1 MEQPGMLP
9 SGDFPV
15 RGCRGQIRAYIKRG
29 RRNTHVPDLVFPR
42 RAAGQSGKHTPH
54 YGKEENAPLK
64 TRYKILALVLALL
77 CLLSFPCPA
86 VLAAE
91 PEGNEPAEE
100 AESSAEE
107 VPEEEAAEEPEQTAP
122 TVPLAKAPMLKA
134 AAATAL
140 ITFDYVYDSAGQYVY
155 YQHPFYYNGGPTGG
169 YGDMRLNDFANGQE
183 AYCIEPGIMLAHGDV
198 LRSDVIDIWNSFSYE
213 QQNAIKLALLCG
225 RAGNS
230 SNLPGTPSC
239 QQTATQMLIWEFIT
253 GARQPSPPYARGND
267 EIYTCLVSN
276 GQNAEIGQIYDTILS
291 YMLSYMTLPSFMTAV
306 SASAPQEELSYDGTT
321 YSITLTDTN
330 SVIGNYSF
338 SASDAV
344 VSVEVSGNQLILR
357 SASPIS
363 APVTVVATR
372 NSAYTAASTFTPYGS
387 TTRQDI
393 VVGVEA
399 VGGMTGYLTLKANHK
414 EFRITVTKEDSLT
427 GMAQGDGTLAGAVY
441 GLYHSDTLIETCT
454 TDANGQFTTGYYEA
468 GEGWTIREIAPSP
481 GYLLDTTVYPVP
493 ATADQL
499 PTIKNDLTLTVK
511 ENPILGQFSI
521 SKLAVNSAAG
531 TEAPE
536 TGATFEVF
544 PKSAGSYD
552 AAAESERDILTC
564 GENGTAQS
572 KLLPYGVYIV
582 RQLSGWKGYALD
594 ATLHEVNISSDG
606 ETVSIQLRNEIFKG
620 SLTIRKV
627 DKDTEQA
634 LLGARFRL
642 LDNAGNPFAEGTT
655 DESGVLTFDNLPFG
669 DYYLEELEAPNGYK
683 IDRTP
688 YVFSVTA
695 DGQKIEIRRENTRIP
710 GSVTVAKTDSSG
722 NPIPGAAF
730 RLEYSEDGE
739 AWTPVFHA
747 DVPAKEIGGCTSE
760 GLSDGM
766 LITGADG
773 IAVFGGLRAD
783 KNVHYRITENAT
795 VNGYVLLT
803 EPVEIGTLPRENE
816 ESPIYDVSVTV
827 NNSPTYLLPMT
838 GGAGLWPVLSA
849 GFAAACMG
857 LFLIIISKNK
867 RRDCMQ

>member
-1 MEQPGMLP
+1 MEQPGTLP

-15 RGCRGQIRAYIKRG
+15 RGCRGQIRAYIKKG
-29 RRNTHVPDLVFPR
+29 RRDTHVPNLVFSR
-42 RAAGQSGKHTPH
+42 STAGQSGRHTPH
-54 YGKEENAPLK
+54 YGKEENTPLK
-64 TRYKILALVLALL
+64 TRYKILALILALL

-91 PEGNEPAEE
+91 PENGGLP
-100 AESSAEE
+100 
-107 VPEEEAAEEPEQTAP
+107 EAAEASEEAQEEEPAKEPEQTI
-122 TVPLAKAPMLKA
+122 PLSKAPMLKA

-198 LRSDVIDIWNSFSYE
+198 LRSDVIDVWNSFSYE

-230 SNLPGTPSC
+230 SHLPGTPSC
-239 QQTATQMLIWEFIT
+239 QQTATQMLIWEFVT
-253 GARQPSPPYARGND
+253 GARQPSPPYTRGND

-291 YMLSYMTLPSFMTAV
+291 YMLSYMTLPSFMSAV
-306 SASAPQEELSYDGTT
+306 STTAPQEELPYDGST
-321 YSITLTDTN
+321 YSLTLTDTN
-330 SVIGNYSF
+330 NVIGNYSF
-338 SASDAV
+338 SASDTA

-357 SASPIS
+357 SVSPLS
-363 APVTVVATR
+363 APVTVVAIR

-399 VGGMTGYLTLKANHK
+399 VGGMTGYLTLKANRK
-414 EFRITVTKEDSLT
+414 EFRVAVTKEDGIT
-427 GMAQGDGTLAGAVY
+427 GTAQGDGTLTGAVY

-468 GEGWTIREIAPSP
+468 GDGWTFREIVPSP
-481 GYLLDTTVYPVP
+481 GYLLDTTVYPIP
-493 ATADQL
+493 AAADQL
-499 PTIKNDLTLTVK
+499 PSIKNDLSLTVK
-511 ENPILGQFSI
+511 ETPILGRLSI

-536 TGATFEVF
+536 TGASFEVF
-544 PKSAGSYD
+544 LKAAGSYD
-552 AAAESERDILTC
+552 AAAEAERDILTC
-564 GENGTAQS
+564 GEDGTAQS
-572 KLLPYGVYIV
+572 KLLPYGVYLV
-582 RQLSGWKGYALD
+582 RQLSGWEGYVLD
-594 ATLHEVNISSDG
+594 TTLHEMNITSDG

-620 SLTIRKV
+620 SLTIQKV
-627 DKDTEQA
+627 DKDSGQA
-634 LLGARFRL
+634 LPGARFRL
-642 LDNAGNPFAEGTT
+642 LDSAGSPFAEGTT
-655 DESGVLTFDNLPFG
+655 DENGILVFENIPFG
-669 DYYLEELEAPNGYK
+669 DYYLEELEAPDGYK
-683 IDRTP
+683 VDTTP

-739 AWTPVFHA
+739 TWTPVFHS
-747 DVPAKEIGGCTSE
+747 DTPAKEIGGCTSD
-760 GLSDGM
+760 GLSDGT
-766 LITGADG
+766 LITGVEG
-773 IAVFGGLRAD
+773 RAVFDGLRAGEG
-783 KNVHYRITENAT
+783 VFYRVTEIAT
-795 VNGYVLLT
+795 VNGYMLLT
-803 EPVEIGTLPRENE
+803 EPVEIGTLPRESE
-816 ESPIYDVSVTV
+816 ESTIYDVSVTV
-827 NNSPTYLLPMT
+827 SNAPTYLLPMT
-838 GGAGLWPVLSA
+838 GGTGLWPVLSA

-857 LFLIIISKNK
+857 LFLIAISKNK

>member
-1 MEQPGMLP
+1 MEQHGTLP

-15 RGCRGQIRAYIKRG
+15 RGCRGQIRAYIESE
-29 RRNTHVPDLVFPR
+29 RRNANVPDLVFPR
-42 RAAGQSGKHTPH
+42 SAAGQVSEHTQH
-54 YGKEENAPLK
+54 YGKEENTPLK
-64 TRYKILALVLALL
+64 TRYKILALILALL

-91 PEGNEPAEE
+91 LEGD
-100 AESSAEE
+100 ES
-107 VPEEEAAEEPEQTAP
+107 VEEAAPSAEDVQEEEGAEQPEQTI
-122 TVPLAKAPMLKA
+122 PLAKAPMLKA

-169 YGDMRLNDFANGQE
+169 NGDMRLNDFANGQE

-198 LRSDVIDIWNSFSYE
+198 LRSDVIDVWNSFSYE

-230 SNLPGTPSC
+230 SHLPGTPSC
-239 QQTATQMLIWEFIT
+239 QQTATQMLIWEFVT
-253 GARQPSPPYARGND
+253 GARQPSPPYARAND

-276 GQNAEIGQIYDTILS
+276 GQNAEIGQIYDAILS
-291 YMLSYMTLPSFMTAV
+291 YMLSYMTLPGFMTAV
-306 SASAPQEELSYDGTT
+306 STSAPQEELSYDGST
-321 YSITLTDTN
+321 YTLALTDTN
-330 SVIGNYSF
+330 NVIGNYSF
-338 SASDAV
+338 SASDTAV
-344 VSVEVSGNQLILR
+344 SAEVSGNRLILR
-357 SASPIS
+357 SASPLS

-399 VGGMTGYLTLKANHK
+399 VGGMTGYLTLKANRK
-414 EFRITVTKEDSLT
+414 EFRISVTKEDGIT
-427 GMAQGDGTLAGAVY
+427 GTAQGDGTLAGAVY
-441 GLYHSDTLIETCT
+441 GLYHGDTLIETCT

-468 GEGWTIREIAPSP
+468 GGGWTIREISPSP
-481 GYLLDTTVYPVP
+481 GYLLDTTVYSAP
-493 ATADQL
+493 AAADQL
-499 PTIKNDLTLTVK
+499 PSIKNDLPLTMK
-511 ENPILGQFSI
+511 ETPILGRLSI
-521 SKLAVNSAAG
+521 SKLAVNSTAG
-531 TEAPE
+531 TEVPE
-536 TGATFEVF
+536 TGASFEVF
-544 PKSAGSYD
+544 LKSAGSYE
-552 AAAESERDILTC
+552 AAAESERAILTC

-606 ETVSIQLRNEIFKG
+606 EIVTMSLRNEIFKG
-620 SLTIRKV
+620 LLTIQKV
-627 DKDTEQA
+627 DKDSGQA
-634 LLGARFRL
+634 LPGARFRL
-642 LDNAGNPFAEGTT
+642 LDSAGNPFAEGTT
-655 DESGVLTFDNLPFG
+655 DESGILVFENIPFG
-669 DYYLEELEAPNGYK
+669 DYYLEELEAPDGYK

-722 NPIPGAAF
+722 APIPGAAF
-730 RLEYSEDGE
+730 LLEYSEDGE
-739 AWTPVFHA
+739 IWTPVLHT
-747 DVPAKEIGGCTSE
+747 DVPAKEVGGCTSD
-760 GLSDGM
+760 GLSDGT

-773 IAVFGGLRAD
+773 IAIFNGLRAG
-783 KNVHYRITENAT
+783 NGILYRVTEIAT

-803 EPVEIGTLPRENE
+803 EPVELGALPRESE
-816 ESPIYDVSVTV
+816 ESTIYDVSVTV
-827 NNSPTYLLPMT
+827 SNAPTYLLPMT
-838 GGAGLWPVLSA
+838 GGTGLWPVLSA

-857 LFLIIISKNK
+857 LFLISVSKNK

>member
-1 MEQPGMLP
+1 MEQRGMLP

-15 RGCRGQIRAYIKRG
+15 RGCRGQIRAYIESE
-29 RRNTHVPDLVFPR
+29 RRNANVPDLVFPR
-42 RAAGQSGKHTPH
+42 SAAGRIYEHAPH
-54 YGKEENAPLK
+54 YGKEENTPLK
-64 TRYKILALVLALL
+64 TRYKILSLVLALL

-91 PEGNEPAEE
+91 PEDGELPETTEASEEAQEEEPAK
-100 AESSAEE
+100 
-107 VPEEEAAEEPEQTAP
+107 EPEQTI
-122 TVPLAKAPMLKA
+122 PLAKAPMLKA

-198 LRSDVIDIWNSFSYE
+198 LRSDVIDVWNSFSYE

-230 SNLPGTPSC
+230 SHLPGTPSC
-239 QQTATQMLIWEFIT
+239 QQTATQMLIWEFVT
-253 GARQPSPPYARGND
+253 GARQPSPPYTRGND

-306 SASAPQEELSYDGTT
+306 STTAPQEELPYDGST
-321 YSITLTDTN
+321 YSLTLTDTN
-330 SVIGNYSF
+330 NVIGNYSF
-338 SASDAV
+338 SASDTA

-357 SASPIS
+357 SVSPLS
-363 APVTVVATR
+363 APVTVVAIR

-387 TTRQDI
+387 TSRQDI

-399 VGGMTGYLTLKANHK
+399 IGGMTGYLTLKANRK
-414 EFRITVTKEDSLT
+414 EFRITATKEDGIT
-427 GMAQGDGTLAGAVY
+427 GTAQGDGTLTGAVY
-441 GLYHSDTLIETCT
+441 GLYHGDTLIETCT

-468 GEGWTIREIAPSP
+468 GDGWTIREIAPSP
-481 GYLLDTTVYPVP
+481 GYLLDTAVYPVP
-493 ATADQL
+493 TAADQL
-499 PTIKNDLTLTVK
+499 PSIKNDLTLTVK
-511 ENPILGQFSI
+511 ETPILGRLSI
-521 SKLAVNSAAG
+521 SKLAVNSTAG

-536 TGATFEVF
+536 ARASFEVF
-544 PKSAGSYD
+544 LKSAGSYG
-552 AAAESERDILTC
+552 AAAETERDILTC

-582 RQLSGWKGYALD
+582 RQMSGWEGYVLD
-594 ATLHEVNISSDG
+594 TTLHEVSISSDG
-606 ETVSIQLRNEIFKG
+606 ETVSLQLRNEIFKG
-620 SLTIRKV
+620 LLTIQKM
-627 DKDTEQA
+627 DKNTGQA
-634 LLGARFRL
+634 LPGARFRL
-642 LDNAGNPFAEGTT
+642 LDSTGNPFAEGMT
-655 DESGVLTFDNLPFG
+655 DANGILVFENIPFG
-669 DYYLEELEAPNGYK
+669 DYYLEELEAPDGYK
-683 IDRTP
+683 ADTTP

-739 AWTPVFHA
+739 IWAPVFHS
-747 DVPAKEIGGCTSE
+747 DVPAMEIGGCTSE

-766 LITGADG
+766 LITGAEG
-773 IAVFGGLRAD
+773 RAVFEGLRAD
-783 KNVHYRITENAT
+783 KNVRYRITEIAT

-803 EPVEIGTLPRENE
+803 EPVEIGTLPRESE
-816 ESPIYDVSVTV
+816 ESTIYDVSVTV
-827 NNSPTYLLPMT
+827 SNSPTYLLPMT
-838 GGAGLWPVLSA
+838 GGTGLRPALSV

-857 LFLIIISKNK
+857 LFLISISKTK

>member
-1 MEQPGMLP
+1 MEQPGTLP

-29 RRNTHVPDLVFPR
+29 RRDTHVPDLVFPR
-42 RAAGQSGKHTPH
+42 CAAGQVSEHTPH
-54 YGKEENAPLK
+54 YGKEENTPLK

-91 PEGNEPAEE
+91 PEGDE
-100 AESSAEE
+100 A
-107 VPEEEAAEEPEQTAP
+107 VEEAAPSAEDVQEDEGAEQPEL

-198 LRSDVIDIWNSFSYE
+198 LRSDVIDVWNSFSYE

-239 QQTATQMLIWEFIT
+239 QQTATQMLIWEFVT
-253 GARQPSPPYARGND
+253 GARQPSPPYTRGND

-306 SASAPQEELSYDGTT
+306 STTAPQEELFYDGTT
-321 YSITLTDTN
+321 YSLALTDTN
-330 SVIGNYSF
+330 NVIGNYSF
-338 SASDAV
+338 AASDTV
-344 VSVEVSGNQLILR
+344 VSTEVSGNQLILR
-357 SASPIS
+357 SASPLS
-363 APVTVVATR
+363 ASVTVVATR

-399 VGGMTGYLTLKANHK
+399 VGGMTGYLTLKANRK
-414 EFRITVTKEDSLT
+414 EFRVAVAKEDGIT
-427 GMAQGDGTLAGAVY
+427 GTAQGDGTLAGAVY
-441 GLYHSDTLIETCT
+441 GLYNGDTLIETCA

-468 GEGWTIREIAPSP
+468 GDDWTIREIAPSP
-481 GYLLDTTVYPVP
+481 GYLLDTTVYPIP
-493 ATADQL
+493 AAAEQL
-499 PTIKNDLTLTVK
+499 PSIKNDLPLTVK
-511 ENPILGQFSI
+511 ETPIFGRLSI
-521 SKLAVNSAAG
+521 SKLAVNSTAG

-536 TGATFEVF
+536 AGACFEVF
-544 PKSAGSYD
+544 LKSAGSYD
-552 AAAESERDILTC
+552 AAAETERDILTC
-564 GENGTAQS
+564 GDNGIALS
-572 KLLPYGVYIV
+572 KMLPYGVYIV
-582 RQLSGWKGYALD
+582 RQLSGWEGYILD
-594 ATLHEVNISSDG
+594 TTLYEVNITSDG

-620 SLTIRKV
+620 SLSIQKV
-627 DKDTEQA
+627 DKDSGQA
-634 LLGARFRL
+634 LPGARFRL
-642 LDNAGNPFAEGTT
+642 LDSSGNPFAEGTT
-655 DESGVLTFDNLPFG
+655 DANGILIFENIPFG
-669 DYYLEELEAPNGYK
+669 DYYLEELEAPDGYK
-683 IDRTP
+683 ADTTP

-695 DGQKIEIRRENTRIP
+695 DGQKIEVRRENTRIP
-710 GSVTVAKTDSSG
+710 GSVTVAKADSSG

-739 AWTPVFHA
+739 TWTPVFHA
-747 DVPAKEIGGCTSE
+747 DIPAKEVGGCTSN
-760 GLSDGM
+760 GLSDGT
-766 LITGADG
+766 LITGTEG
-773 IAVFGGLRAD
+773 RAVFEGLRAD
-783 KNVHYRITENAT
+783 KNVRYRITEIST
-795 VNGYVLLT
+795 VNGYILLT

-816 ESPIYDVSVTV
+816 ESTIYDVSVTV
-827 NNSPTYLLPMT
+827 SNSLTYLLPMT
-838 GGAGLWPVLSA
+838 GGTGLWPVLSA
-849 GFAAACMG
+849 SLAAACMG
-857 LFLIIISKNK
+857 LFLIAISKNK

>member
-1 MEQPGMLP
+1 MEQPGTLP

-42 RAAGQSGKHTPH
+42 SAAGQVSEHTQH
-54 YGKEENAPLK
+54 YGKEENTPLK
-64 TRYKILALVLALL
+64 TRYKILALILALL

-91 PEGNEPAEE
+91 PEGD
-100 AESSAEE
+100 ES
-107 VPEEEAAEEPEQTAP
+107 VEEAAPSAEDVQEEEGAEQPEQTI
-122 TVPLAKAPMLKA
+122 PLAKAPMLKA

-198 LRSDVIDIWNSFSYE
+198 LRSDVIDVWNSFSYE

-230 SNLPGTPSC
+230 TNLPGTPSC
-239 QQTATQMLIWEFIT
+239 QQTATQMLIWEFVT
-253 GARQPSPPYARGND
+253 GARQPSPPYTRGND

-306 SASAPQEELSYDGTT
+306 SSSAPQEELSYDGTT

-330 SVIGNYSF
+330 NVIENYSF
-338 SASDAV
+338 SASDTV
-344 VSVEVSGNQLILR
+344 VSVAVSGNQLILR
-357 SASPIS
+357 SASPLS

-399 VGGMTGYLTLKANHK
+399 VGGMTGYLTLKANRK
-414 EFRITVTKEDSLT
+414 EFRITVTKEDGIT
-427 GMAQGDGTLAGAVY
+427 ETAQGDGTLAGAVY

-481 GYLLDTTVYPVP
+481 GYLLDTTVYPIP
-493 ATADQL
+493 AATDQL
-499 PTIKNDLTLTVK
+499 PSIKNDLTLTVK
-511 ENPILGQFSI
+511 ETPILGRFSI

-552 AAAESERDILTC
+552 AAAETERDILTC
-564 GENGTAQS
+564 GEDGTAQS

-582 RQLSGWKGYALD
+582 RQLSGWEGYALD
-594 ATLHEVNISSDG
+594 TTRHEVNISSDG

-627 DKDTEQA
+627 DMDTEQA

-642 LDNAGNPFAEGTT
+642 LDSTGNPFAEGMT
-655 DESGVLTFDNLPFG
+655 DANGILLFEDIPFG
-669 DYYLEELEAPNGYK
+669 DYYLEELEAPDGYK
-683 IDRTP
+683 ADTTP

-710 GSVTVAKTDSSG
+710 GSVTVAKTDSGG

-739 AWTPVFHA
+739 IWTPVFHA

-760 GLSDGM
+760 SLSDGM
-766 LITGADG
+766 LITGDDG

-827 NNSPTYLLPMT
+827 SNSPTYLLPMT
-838 GGAGLWPVLSA
+838 GGTGLWPVLSA

>member
-1 MEQPGMLP
+1 MEQRGTLP

-29 RRNTHVPDLVFPR
+29 RRDTYVPNLVFPR
-42 RAAGQSGKHTPH
+42 RAAGRIREHTPH
-54 YGKEENAPLK
+54 YGKEENTPLK

-91 PEGNEPAEE
+91 PEGD
-100 AESSAEE
+100 ES
-107 VPEEEAAEEPEQTAP
+107 VEEAAPSAEDVQEEEGAEQPEQTI
-122 TVPLAKAPMLKA
+122 PLAKAPMLKA

-198 LRSDVIDIWNSFSYE
+198 LRSDVIDVWNSFSYE

-230 SNLPGTPSC
+230 SHLPGTPSC
-239 QQTATQMLIWEFIT
+239 QQTATQMLIWEFVT
-253 GARQPSPPYARGND
+253 GARQPSPPYTRGND

-306 SASAPQEELSYDGTT
+306 STTAPQEELPYDGST
-321 YSITLTDTN
+321 YSLTLTDTN
-330 SVIGNYSF
+330 NVIGNYSF
-338 SASDAV
+338 SASDTA

-357 SASPIS
+357 SASPLS

-414 EFRITVTKEDSLT
+414 EFRITVTKEDGLT
-427 GMAQGDGTLAGAVY
+427 GTAQGDGTLAGAVY
-441 GLYHSDTLIETCT
+441 GLYHGDTLIETCT

-544 PKSAGSYD
+544 PKSVGSYK

-572 KLLPYGVYIV
+572 KLLPYGVYII
-582 RQLSGWKGYALD
+582 RQLSGWEGYVLD
-594 ATLHEVNISSDG
+594 TTLHEVNITSDG
-606 ETVSIQLRNEIFKG
+606 ETVSLSIRNEIYKG
-620 SLTIRKV
+620 SLTIQKV
-627 DKDTEQA
+627 DKDSGQA
-634 LLGARFRL
+634 LPDARFRL
-642 LDNAGNPFAEGTT
+642 LDSTGNPFAEGMT
-655 DESGVLTFDNLPFG
+655 DANGILLFENIPFG
-669 DYYLEELEAPNGYK
+669 DYYLEELEAPDGYK
-683 IDRTP
+683 ADTTP

-739 AWTPVFHA
+739 TWMPVFYS
-747 DVPAKEIGGCTSE
+747 DIPAKEVGGCTSE
-760 GLSDGM
+760 SLSDGM
-766 LITGADG
+766 LITGDDG
-773 IAVFGGLRAD
+773 IAVFGGLRAGD
-783 KNVHYRITENAT
+783 GILYRVTEIAT

-803 EPVEIGTLPRENE
+803 EPVELGTLPRESE
-816 ESPIYDVSVTV
+816 ESTIYNVSVTIS
-827 NNSPTYLLPMT
+827 NSPTYLLPMT
-838 GGAGLWPVLSA
+838 GGTGLWPVLSA

>member
-1 MEQPGMLP
+1 MEQHGTLP

-42 RAAGQSGKHTPH
+42 SAAGRIYEHAPH
-54 YGKEENAPLK
+54 YGKEENTPLK
-64 TRYKILALVLALL
+64 TRYKILALILALL

-91 PEGNEPAEE
+91 PEGD
-100 AESSAEE
+100 ES
-107 VPEEEAAEEPEQTAP
+107 VEEAAPSAEDVQEEEGAEQPEL
-122 TVPLAKAPMLKA
+122 TVPLTKAPMLKA

-198 LRSDVIDIWNSFSYE
+198 LRSDVIDVWNSFSYE

-230 SNLPGTPSC
+230 SHLPGTPSC
-239 QQTATQMLIWEFIT
+239 QQTATQMLIWEFVT
-253 GARQPSPPYARGND
+253 RARQPSPPYTRGND

-306 SASAPQEELSYDGTT
+306 STTAPQEELPYDGST
-321 YSITLTDTN
+321 YSLTLTDTN
-330 SVIGNYSF
+330 NVIGNYSF
-338 SASDAV
+338 SASDTA

-357 SASPIS
+357 SASPLS

-399 VGGMTGYLTLKANHK
+399 VGGMMGYLTLKANRK
-414 EFRITVTKEDSLT
+414 EFRIAVTKEDSLT

-441 GLYHSDTLIETCT
+441 GLYHGDTLIETCT

-481 GYLLDTTVYPVP
+481 GYLLDMTVYPIP
-493 ATADQL
+493 AATDQL
-499 PTIKNDLTLTVK
+499 LSIKNDLTLTVK
-511 ENPILGQFSI
+511 ETPIFGRLSI

-531 TEAPE
+531 AKAPE
-536 TGATFEVF
+536 AGASFEVF
-544 PKSAGSYD
+544 LKSAGSYE

-594 ATLHEVNISSDG
+594 ATLHEVNITSDG
-606 ETVSIQLRNEIFKG
+606 ETVSLSIRNEIYKG
-620 SLTIRKV
+620 SLTIQKV
-627 DKDTEQA
+627 DKDSGQA
-634 LLGARFRL
+634 LPDARFRL
-642 LDNAGNPFAEGTT
+642 LDSTGNPFAEGMT
-655 DESGVLTFDNLPFG
+655 DANGILLFENIPFG
-669 DYYLEELEAPNGYK
+669 DYYLEELEAPDGYK
-683 IDRTP
+683 ADTTP

-739 AWTPVFHA
+739 SWTPVFHTE
-747 DVPAKEIGGCTSE
+747 VPAKDVGGCTSE

-766 LITGADG
+766 LITGSKG
-773 IAVFGGLRAD
+773 IAVFDGLRAD

-803 EPVEIGTLPRENE
+803 EPVELGTLPHENE
-816 ESPIYDVSVTV
+816 DNPIYDVSVTV

-857 LFLIIISKNK
+857 LFLIIVSKNK

>member
-1 MEQPGMLP
+1 MEQRGTLP

-29 RRNTHVPDLVFPR
+29 RRDTYVPNLVFPR
-42 RAAGQSGKHTPH
+42 RAAGRIREHTPH
-54 YGKEENAPLK
+54 YGKEENTPLK

-91 PEGNEPAEE
+91 PEGD
-100 AESSAEE
+100 ES
-107 VPEEEAAEEPEQTAP
+107 VEEAAPSAEDVQEEEGAEQPEQTI
-122 TVPLAKAPMLKA
+122 PLAKAPMLKA

-155 YQHPFYYNGGPTGG
+155 YQHPFYYNGGQTGG

-198 LRSDVIDIWNSFSYE
+198 LRSDVIDVWNSFSYE

-230 SNLPGTPSC
+230 SHLPGTPSC
-239 QQTATQMLIWEFIT
+239 QQTATQMLIWEFVT
-253 GARQPSPPYARGND
+253 GARQPSPPYTRGND

-306 SASAPQEELSYDGTT
+306 STTAPQEELPYDGST
-321 YSITLTDTN
+321 YSLTLTDTN
-330 SVIGNYSF
+330 NVIGNYSF
-338 SASDAV
+338 SASDTA

-357 SASPIS
+357 SASPLS

-414 EFRITVTKEDSLT
+414 EFRITVTKEDGLT
-427 GMAQGDGTLAGAVY
+427 GTAQGDGTLAGAVY
-441 GLYHSDTLIETCT
+441 GLYHGDTLIETCT

-544 PKSAGSYD
+544 PKSVGSYE

-572 KLLPYGVYIV
+572 KLLPYGVYII
-582 RQLSGWKGYALD
+582 RQLSGWEGYVLD
-594 ATLHEVNISSDG
+594 TTLHEVNITSDG
-606 ETVSIQLRNEIFKG
+606 ETVSLSIRNEIYKG
-620 SLTIRKV
+620 SLTIQKV
-627 DKDTEQA
+627 DKDSGQA
-634 LLGARFRL
+634 LPDARFRL
-642 LDNAGNPFAEGTT
+642 LDSTGNPFAEGMT
-655 DESGVLTFDNLPFG
+655 DANGILLFENIPFG
-669 DYYLEELEAPNGYK
+669 DYYLEELEAPDGYK
-683 IDRTP
+683 ADTTP

-739 AWTPVFHA
+739 TWMPVFYS
-747 DVPAKEIGGCTSE
+747 DIPAKEVGGCTSE
-760 GLSDGM
+760 SLSDGM
-766 LITGADG
+766 LITGDDG
-773 IAVFGGLRAD
+773 IAVFGGLRAGD
-783 KNVHYRITENAT
+783 GILYRVTEIAT

-803 EPVEIGTLPRENE
+803 EPVELGTLPRESE
-816 ESPIYDVSVTV
+816 ESTIYNVSVTIS
-827 NNSPTYLLPMT
+827 NSPTYLLPMT
-838 GGAGLWPVLSA
+838 GGTGLWPVLSA

>member
-1 MEQPGMLP
+1 MEQHGTLP
-9 SGDFPV
+9 SADFPV

-42 RAAGQSGKHTPH
+42 SAAGRIREHTPH
-54 YGKEENAPLK
+54 YGKEENTPLK

-91 PEGNEPAEE
+91 PEGD
-100 AESSAEE
+100 ES
-107 VPEEEAAEEPEQTAP
+107 VEEAAPSAEDVQEEEGAEQPEL
-122 TVPLAKAPMLKA
+122 TVPLTKAPMLKA

-198 LRSDVIDIWNSFSYE
+198 LRSDVIDVWNSFSYE

-230 SNLPGTPSC
+230 TNLPGTPSC
-239 QQTATQMLIWEFIT
+239 QQTATQMLIWEFVT
-253 GARQPSPPYARGND
+253 GARQPSPPYTRGND

-306 SASAPQEELSYDGTT
+306 STTAPQEELPYDGST
-321 YSITLTDTN
+321 YSLTLTDTN
-330 SVIGNYSF
+330 NVIGNYSF
-338 SASDAV
+338 SASDTA

-357 SASPIS
+357 SVSPLS
-363 APVTVVATR
+363 APVSVVAIR

-399 VGGMTGYLTLKANHK
+399 IGGMTGYLTLKANRK
-414 EFRITVTKEDSLT
+414 EFRITVTKEDGIT
-427 GMAQGDGTLAGAVY
+427 GTAQGDGTLTGAVY
-441 GLYHSDTLIETCT
+441 GLYHGDTLIETCT

-481 GYLLDTTVYPVP
+481 GYLLDMTVYPVP

-511 ENPILGQFSI
+511 ENPILGRFSI

-552 AAAESERDILTC
+552 AAAETERDILTC
-564 GENGTAQS
+564 GEDGTAQS

-582 RQLSGWKGYALD
+582 RQLSGWEGYALD
-594 ATLHEVNISSDG
+594 TTRHEVNISSDG

-627 DKDTEQA
+627 DMDTEQA

-669 DYYLEELEAPNGYK
+669 DYYLEELEAPDGYK
-683 IDRTP
+683 ADTTP

-710 GSVTVAKTDSSG
+710 GSMTVAKTDSSG
-722 NPIPGAAF
+722 APIPGAAF

-739 AWTPVFHA
+739 TWMPVFHA
-747 DVPAKEIGGCTSE
+747 DGPAKELGGCTSE

-766 LITGADG
+766 LITGDDG
-773 IAVFGGLRAD
+773 IAVFDGLRAGD
-783 KNVHYRITENAT
+783 GVLYRVTEIAT

-803 EPVEIGTLPRENE
+803 EPVELGTLPRESE
-816 ESPIYDVSVTV
+816 ESTIYDVSVTV
-827 NNSPTYLLPMT
+827 SNSPTYLLPMT

-849 GFAAACMG
+849 GFSAACMG
-857 LFLIIISKNK
+857 LFLISVSKNK

>member
-1 MEQPGMLP
+1 MEQPGTLP

-42 RAAGQSGKHTPH
+42 SAAGRIYEHAPH
-54 YGKEENAPLK
+54 YGKEENTPLK
-64 TRYKILALVLALL
+64 TRYKILALILALL

-91 PEGNEPAEE
+91 PEGD
-100 AESSAEE
+100 ES
-107 VPEEEAAEEPEQTAP
+107 VEEAAPSAEDVQEEEGAEQPEL
-122 TVPLAKAPMLKA
+122 TVPLTKAPMLKA
-134 AAATAL
+134 AAAMAL

-198 LRSDVIDIWNSFSYE
+198 LRSDVIDVWNSFSYE

-230 SNLPGTPSC
+230 TNLPGTPSC
-239 QQTATQMLIWEFIT
+239 QQTATQMLIWEFVT
-253 GARQPSPPYARGND
+253 GARQPSPPYTRGND

-306 SASAPQEELSYDGTT
+306 SSSAPQEELSYDGTT

-330 SVIGNYSF
+330 NVIENYSF
-338 SASDAV
+338 SASDTV
-344 VSVEVSGNQLILR
+344 VSVAVSGNQLILR
-357 SASPIS
+357 SASPLS
-363 APVTVVATR
+363 APVTVVAIR

-399 VGGMTGYLTLKANHK
+399 VGGMTGYLTLKANRK
-414 EFRITVTKEDSLT
+414 KFRITVTKEDGIT
-427 GMAQGDGTLAGAVY
+427 GTAQGDGTLAGAVY

-481 GYLLDTTVYPVP
+481 GYLLDTTVYPIP
-493 ATADQL
+493 AATDQL
-499 PTIKNDLTLTVK
+499 PSIKNDLTLTVK
-511 ENPILGQFSI
+511 ETPILGRFSI

-544 PKSAGSYD
+544 PKSAGSYE

-572 KLLPYGVYIV
+572 KLLPYGVYII
-582 RQLSGWKGYALD
+582 RQLSGWEGYVLD
-594 ATLHEVNISSDG
+594 TTRHEVNISSDG

-627 DKDTEQA
+627 DMDTEQA

-642 LDNAGNPFAEGTT
+642 LDSTGNPFAEGMT
-655 DESGVLTFDNLPFG
+655 DANGILLFEDIPFG
-669 DYYLEELEAPNGYK
+669 DYYLEELEAPDGYK
-683 IDRTP
+683 ADTTP

-739 AWTPVFHA
+739 IWTPVFHA

-760 GLSDGM
+760 SLSDGM
-766 LITGADG
+766 LITGDDG

-827 NNSPTYLLPMT
+827 SNSPTYLLPMT
-838 GGAGLWPVLSA
+838 GGTGLWPVLSA
-849 GFAAACMG
+849 GFAATCMG

>member
-1 MEQPGMLP
+1 MEQHGTLP

-15 RGCRGQIRAYIKRG
+15 RGCRGQIRAYIESE
-29 RRNTHVPDLVFPR
+29 RRNANVPDLVFPR
-42 RAAGQSGKHTPH
+42 SAAGQSGRHTPH
-54 YGKEENAPLK
+54 YGKEENTPLK
-64 TRYKILALVLALL
+64 TRYKILALILALL

-91 PEGNEPAEE
+91 PEGD
-100 AESSAEE
+100 ES
-107 VPEEEAAEEPEQTAP
+107 VEEAAPSAEDVQEEEGAEQPEL
-122 TVPLAKAPMLKA
+122 TVPLTKAPMLKA

-198 LRSDVIDIWNSFSYE
+198 LRSDVIDVWNSFSYE

-230 SNLPGTPSC
+230 TNLPGTPSC
-239 QQTATQMLIWEFIT
+239 QQTATQMLIWEFVT

-291 YMLSYMTLPSFMTAV
+291 YMLSYMTLPSFMSAV
-306 SASAPQEELSYDGTT
+306 STTAPQEELPYDGST
-321 YSITLTDTN
+321 YSLTLTDTN
-330 SVIGNYSF
+330 NVIGNYSF
-338 SASDAV
+338 SASDTAV
-344 VSVEVSGNQLILR
+344 SAEVSGNRLILR
-357 SASPIS
+357 SASPLS

-399 VGGMTGYLTLKANHK
+399 VGGMTGYLTLKANRK
-414 EFRITVTKEDSLT
+414 EFRVAVTKEDGLT
-427 GMAQGDGTLAGAVY
+427 GTVQGDGTLAGAVY
-441 GLYHSDTLIETCT
+441 GLYHGDTLIETCT

-493 ATADQL
+493 AAADQL
-499 PTIKNDLTLTVK
+499 PSIKNDLSLTVK
-511 ENPILGQFSI
+511 ETPILGRLSI
-521 SKLAVNSAAG
+521 SKLAVNSTAG

-536 TGATFEVF
+536 TGASFEVF
-544 PKSAGSYD
+544 LKSAGSYE

-564 GENGTAQS
+564 GEDGTAQS
-572 KLLPYGVYIV
+572 KLLPYGVYLV
-582 RQLSGWKGYALD
+582 RQLSGWEGYILD
-594 ATLHEVNISSDG
+594 TILHEVSIASDG
-606 ETVSIQLRNEIFKG
+606 EAVSLPLRNEIFKG
-620 SLTIRKV
+620 LLTIQKV
-627 DKDTEQA
+627 DKDSGQA
-634 LLGARFRL
+634 LPGARFRL
-642 LDNAGNPFAEGTT
+642 LDSAGNPFAEGTT
-655 DESGVLTFDNLPFG
+655 DESGILVFENIPFG
-669 DYYLEELEAPNGYK
+669 DYYLEELEAPDGYK
-683 IDRTP
+683 ADTTP
-688 YVFSVTA
+688 YVFSVTT
-695 DGQKIEIRRENTRIP
+695 DGQRIEVRRENTRIP
-710 GSVTVAKTDSSG
+710 GSVTVVKTDSSG

-739 AWTPVFHA
+739 TWTPVFHT
-747 DVPAKEIGGCTSE
+747 DVPAKEVGGCTSE
-760 GLSDGM
+760 GLSDGL

-773 IAVFGGLRAD
+773 IAVFDGLRAGD
-783 KNVHYRITENAT
+783 GILYRVTEIAT

-803 EPVEIGTLPRENE
+803 EPVELGTLPRENKDN
-816 ESPIYDVSVTV
+816 PIYDVSVTV

-838 GGAGLWPVLSA
+838 GGTGLWPVLTT

-857 LFLIIISKNK
+857 LFLIAISKNK

>member
-1 MEQPGMLP
+1 MEQHGTLP

-15 RGCRGQIRAYIKRG
+15 RGCRGQIRAYIKRE
-29 RRNTHVPDLVFPR
+29 RRDTHVPNLVFPR
-42 RAAGQSGKHTPH
+42 SAAGRIREHTPH
-54 YGKEENAPLK
+54 YGKEENTPLK
-64 TRYKILALVLALL
+64 TQYKILALVLALL

-91 PEGNEPAEE
+91 PEGD
-100 AESSAEE
+100 ES
-107 VPEEEAAEEPEQTAP
+107 VEEAAPSAEDVQEEEGAEQPEQTI
-122 TVPLAKAPMLKA
+122 PLVKAPMLKA

-198 LRSDVIDIWNSFSYE
+198 LRSDVIDVWNSFSYE

-276 GQNAEIGQIYDTILS
+276 GQNAEIGQIYDAILS
-291 YMLSYMTLPSFMTAV
+291 YMLSYMTLPSFMSAV
-306 SASAPQEELSYDGTT
+306 STTAPQEELPYDGST
-321 YSITLTDTN
+321 YSLTLTDTN
-330 SVIGNYSF
+330 NVIGNYSF
-338 SASDAV
+338 SASDTAI
-344 VSVEVSGNQLILR
+344 SVEVSGNQLFLR
-357 SASPIS
+357 SASPLS
-363 APVTVVATR
+363 ASATVVATR

-399 VGGMTGYLTLKANHK
+399 IGGMTGYLTLKANRK
-414 EFRITVTKEDSLT
+414 EFRITVTKEDGIT
-427 GMAQGDGTLAGAVY
+427 GTAQGGGTLTGAVY
-441 GLYHSDTLIETCT
+441 GLYHGDTLIETCT

-468 GEGWTIREIAPSP
+468 GDGWTIREIAPSP
-481 GYLLDTTVYPVP
+481 GYLLDTTVYLVP
-493 ATADQL
+493 AVTDQL
-499 PTIKNDLTLTVK
+499 PSIKNDLTLTVK
-511 ENPILGQFSI
+511 ETPILGRLSI
-521 SKLAVNSAAG
+521 SKLAVNSTAG

-536 TGATFEVF
+536 VGASFEVF
-544 PKSAGSYD
+544 LKSAGSYD

-564 GENGTAQS
+564 GEDGTAQS
-572 KLLPYGVYIV
+572 KLLPYGVYLV
-582 RQLSGWKGYALD
+582 RQLSGWEGYTLD
-594 ATLHEVNISSDG
+594 TTLHEVNITSDG
-606 ETVSIQLRNEIFKG
+606 ETVSLPLRNEIFKG

-627 DKDTEQA
+627 DKDSGQA
-634 LLGARFRL
+634 LSGARFRL

-683 IDRTP
+683 ADTTP
-688 YVFSVTA
+688 YVFSIDA
-695 DGQKIEIRRENTRIP
+695 DGQRIEVRRENTRIP
-710 GSVTVAKTDSSG
+710 GSVTVVKTDSSG
-722 NPIPGAAF
+722 NPIPGATF

-739 AWTPVFHA
+739 TWTPVFHT
-747 DVPAKEIGGCTSE
+747 DVPAKEVGGCTSD
-760 GLSDGM
+760 GLSDGT
-766 LITGADG
+766 LITGVEG
-773 IAVFGGLRAD
+773 RAVFDGLRAG
-783 KNVHYRITENAT
+783 NGVLYRVTEIAT
-795 VNGYVLLT
+795 INGYVLLT
-803 EPVEIGTLPRENE
+803 EPVEFGTLPRKNE

-827 NNSPTYLLPMT
+827 SNSPTYLLPMT
-838 GGAGLWPVLSA
+838 GGTGLWPVLTT

-857 LFLIIISKNK
+857 LFLIAISKNK

>member
-15 RGCRGQIRAYIKRG
+15 RGCRGQIRAYIESE
-29 RRNTHVPDLVFPR
+29 RRNANVPDLVFPR
-42 RAAGQSGKHTPH
+42 SAAGRIYEHAPH
-54 YGKEENAPLK
+54 YGKEENTPLK

-91 PEGNEPAEE
+91 PEGD
-100 AESSAEE
+100 ES
-107 VPEEEAAEEPEQTAP
+107 VEEAAPSAEDVQEEEGAEQPEL
-122 TVPLAKAPMLKA
+122 TVPLTKAPMLKA

-198 LRSDVIDIWNSFSYE
+198 LRSDVIDVWNSFSYE

-230 SNLPGTPSC
+230 SHLPGTPSC
-239 QQTATQMLIWEFIT
+239 QQTATQMLIWEFVT
-253 GARQPSPPYARGND
+253 GARQPSPPYTRGND

-306 SASAPQEELSYDGTT
+306 SSSAPQEELSYDGTT

-330 SVIGNYSF
+330 NVIENYSF
-338 SASDAV
+338 SASDTV
-344 VSVEVSGNQLILR
+344 VSVAVSGNQLILR
-357 SASPIS
+357 SASPLS

-441 GLYHSDTLIETCT
+441 GLYHGDTLIETCT

-481 GYLLDTTVYPVP
+481 GYLLDMTVYPVP

-511 ENPILGQFSI
+511 ENPILGRFSI

-544 PKSAGSYD
+544 PKSAGSYE

-572 KLLPYGVYIV
+572 KLLPYGVYII
-582 RQLSGWKGYALD
+582 RQLSGWEGYVLD
-594 ATLHEVNISSDG
+594 TTLHEVNITSDG
-606 ETVSIQLRNEIFKG
+606 ETVSLSIRNEIYKG
-620 SLTIRKV
+620 SLTIQKV
-627 DKDTEQA
+627 DKDSGQA
-634 LLGARFRL
+634 LPDARFRL
-642 LDNAGNPFAEGTT
+642 LDSTGNPFAEGMT
-655 DESGVLTFDNLPFG
+655 DANGILLFENIPFG
-669 DYYLEELEAPNGYK
+669 DYYLEELEAPDGYK
-683 IDRTP
+683 ADTTP

-710 GSVTVAKTDSSG
+710 GSVTVAKTDSGG

-739 AWTPVFHA
+739 TWMPVFHNGTT
-747 DVPAKEIGGCTSE
+747 AKEIGGCTSE
-760 GLSDGM
+760 SLSDGI
-766 LITGADG
+766 LITGDDG
-773 IAVFGGLRAD
+773 IAIFDGLRAD
-783 KNVHYRITENAT
+783 KNVRYRITEIAT

-803 EPVEIGTLPRENE
+803 EPVELGTLPRENE
-816 ESPIYDVSVTV
+816 DNPIYDVSVTV

>member
-1 MEQPGMLP
+1 MEQRGTLP

-29 RRNTHVPDLVFPR
+29 RRDTYVPNLVFPR
-42 RAAGQSGKHTPH
+42 RAAGRIREHTPH
-54 YGKEENAPLK
+54 YGKEENTPLK

-91 PEGNEPAEE
+91 PEGD
-100 AESSAEE
+100 ES
-107 VPEEEAAEEPEQTAP
+107 VEEAAPSAEDVQEEEGAEQPEQTI
-122 TVPLAKAPMLKA
+122 PLAKAPMLKA

-198 LRSDVIDIWNSFSYE
+198 LRSDVIDVWNSFSYE

-230 SNLPGTPSC
+230 TNLPGTPSC
-239 QQTATQMLIWEFIT
+239 QQTATQMLIWEFVT
-253 GARQPSPPYARGND
+253 GARQPSPPYTRGND

-276 GQNAEIGQIYDTILS
+276 GQNAEIGQIYDTIIS

-306 SASAPQEELSYDGTT
+306 SSSAPQEELSNDGTT

-330 SVIGNYSF
+330 NVIENYSF
-338 SASDAV
+338 SASDTV
-344 VSVEVSGNQLILR
+344 VSVAVSGNQLILR
-357 SASPIS
+357 SASPLS

-441 GLYHSDTLIETCT
+441 GLYHGDTLIETCT

-481 GYLLDTTVYPVP
+481 GYLLDMTVYPVP

-511 ENPILGQFSI
+511 ENPILGRFSI

-544 PKSAGSYD
+544 PKSAGSYE

-572 KLLPYGVYIV
+572 KLLPYGVYII
-582 RQLSGWKGYALD
+582 RQLSGWEGYVLD
-594 ATLHEVNISSDG
+594 TTLHEVNITSDG
-606 ETVSIQLRNEIFKG
+606 ETVSLSIRNEIYKG
-620 SLTIRKV
+620 SLTIQKV
-627 DKDTEQA
+627 DKDSGQA
-634 LLGARFRL
+634 LPGARFRL
-642 LDNAGNPFAEGTT
+642 LDSAGNPFAEGTT
-655 DESGVLTFDNLPFG
+655 DESGILVFENIPFG
-669 DYYLEELEAPNGYK
+669 DYYLEELEAPDGYK
-683 IDRTP
+683 ADTTP

-722 NPIPGAAF
+722 APIPGAAF
-730 RLEYSEDGE
+730 LLEYSEDGE
-739 AWTPVFHA
+739 IWTPVLHT
-747 DVPAKEIGGCTSE
+747 DVPAKEVGGCTSD
-760 GLSDGM
+760 GLSDGT

-773 IAVFGGLRAD
+773 IAIFNGLRAG
-783 KNVHYRITENAT
+783 NGILYRVTEIAT

-803 EPVEIGTLPRENE
+803 EPVELGALPRESE
-816 ESPIYDVSVTV
+816 ESTIYDVSVTV
-827 NNSPTYLLPMT
+827 SNAPTYLLPMT
-838 GGAGLWPVLSA
+838 GGTGLWPVLSA

-857 LFLIIISKNK
+857 LFLISVSKNK

>member
-1 MEQPGMLP
+1 MEQRGTLP

-29 RRNTHVPDLVFPR
+29 RRDTYVPDLVFPR
-42 RAAGQSGKHTPH
+42 SAAGQSGRHTPH
-54 YGKEENAPLK
+54 YGKEENTPLK
-64 TRYKILALVLALL
+64 TRYKILALILALL

-91 PEGNEPAEE
+91 PEGD
-100 AESSAEE
+100 ES
-107 VPEEEAAEEPEQTAP
+107 VEEAAPSAEDVQEEEGAEQPEQTI
-122 TVPLAKAPMLKA
+122 PLAKAPMLKA

-155 YQHPFYYNGGPTGG
+155 YQHTFYYNGGPTGG

-198 LRSDVIDIWNSFSYE
+198 LRSDVIDVWNSFSYE
-213 QQNAIKLALLCG
+213 QQNAIKLTLLCG

-230 SNLPGTPSC
+230 TNLPGTPSC
-239 QQTATQMLIWEFIT
+239 QQTATQMLIWEFVT

-276 GQNAEIGQIYDTILS
+276 GQNAEIGQIYDMILS

-306 SASAPQEELSYDGTT
+306 STTAPQEELPYDGST
-321 YSITLTDTN
+321 YSLTLTDTN
-330 SVIGNYSF
+330 NVIGNYSF
-338 SASDAV
+338 SASDTA

-357 SASPIS
+357 SVSPLS
-363 APVTVVATR
+363 APVTVVAIR

-387 TTRQDI
+387 TSRQDI

-399 VGGMTGYLTLKANHK
+399 VGGMTGYLTLKANRK
-414 EFRITVTKEDSLT
+414 EFRVAATKEDGIT
-427 GMAQGDGTLAGAVY
+427 GKAQGDGTLAGAVY
-441 GLYHSDTLIETCT
+441 GLYHGDTLIETCT

-481 GYLLDTTVYPVP
+481 GYLLDMTVYPVP

-511 ENPILGQFSI
+511 ENPILGRFSI

-544 PKSAGSYD
+544 PKSAGSYE

-572 KLLPYGVYIV
+572 KLLPYGVYII
-582 RQLSGWKGYALD
+582 RQLSGWEGYVLD
-594 ATLHEVNISSDG
+594 TTLHEVNITSDG
-606 ETVSIQLRNEIFKG
+606 ETVSLPLRNEIYKG
-620 SLTIRKV
+620 SLTIQKV
-627 DKDTEQA
+627 DKDSGQA
-634 LLGARFRL
+634 LPDARFRL
-642 LDNAGNPFAEGTT
+642 LDSTGNPFAEGMT
-655 DESGVLTFDNLPFG
+655 DANGILLFENIPFG

-739 AWTPVFHA
+739 TWMPVFYS
-747 DVPAKEIGGCTSE
+747 DIPAKEVGGCTSE

-766 LITGADG
+766 LITGDDG
-773 IAVFGGLRAD
+773 ITVFGGLRAGD
-783 KNVHYRITENAT
+783 GILYRVTEIAT

-803 EPVEIGTLPRENE
+803 EPVELGTLPRENE
-816 ESPIYDVSVTV
+816 DNPIYDVSVTV

>member
-1 MEQPGMLP
+1 MEQHGTLP

-15 RGCRGQIRAYIKRG
+15 RGCRGQIRAYIERG
-29 RRNTHVPDLVFPR
+29 RRDTYVPNLVFPR
-42 RAAGQSGKHTPH
+42 RAAGRIREHTPH
-54 YGKEENAPLK
+54 YGKEENTPLK

-91 PEGNEPAEE
+91 PEGD
-100 AESSAEE
+100 ES
-107 VPEEEAAEEPEQTAP
+107 VEEAAPSAENVQEEEGAEQPEQTI
-122 TVPLAKAPMLKA
+122 PLAKAPMLKA

-198 LRSDVIDIWNSFSYE
+198 LRSDVIDVWNSFSYE

-230 SNLPGTPSC
+230 SHLPGTPSC
-239 QQTATQMLIWEFIT
+239 QQTATQMLIWEFVT
-253 GARQPSPPYARGND
+253 GARQPSPPYTRGND

-306 SASAPQEELSYDGTT
+306 STTAPQEELPYDGST
-321 YSITLTDTN
+321 YSLTLTDTN
-330 SVIGNYSF
+330 NVIGNYSF
-338 SASDAV
+338 SASDTA

-357 SASPIS
+357 SASPLS

-399 VGGMTGYLTLKANHK
+399 MGGMTGYLTLKANHK
-414 EFRITVTKEDSLT
+414 EFRITVTKEDGLT
-427 GMAQGDGTLAGAVY
+427 GTAQGDGTLAGAVY
-441 GLYHSDTLIETCT
+441 GLYHGDTLIETCT

-544 PKSAGSYD
+544 PKSVGSYE

-572 KLLPYGVYIV
+572 KLLPYGVYII
-582 RQLSGWKGYALD
+582 RQLSGWEGYVLD
-594 ATLHEVNISSDG
+594 TTLHEVNITSDG
-606 ETVSIQLRNEIFKG
+606 ETVSLSIRNEIYKG
-620 SLTIRKV
+620 SLTIQKV
-627 DKDTEQA
+627 DKDSGQA
-634 LLGARFRL
+634 LPDARFRL
-642 LDNAGNPFAEGTT
+642 LDSTGNPFAEGMT
-655 DESGVLTFDNLPFG
+655 DANGILLFENIPFG
-669 DYYLEELEAPNGYK
+669 DYYLEELEAPDGYK
-683 IDRTP
+683 ADTTP

-739 AWTPVFHA
+739 TWMPVFYS
-747 DVPAKEIGGCTSE
+747 DIPAKEVGGCTSE
-760 GLSDGM
+760 SLSDGM
-766 LITGADG
+766 LITGDDG
-773 IAVFGGLRAD
+773 IAVFGGLRAGD
-783 KNVHYRITENAT
+783 GILYRVTEIAT

-803 EPVEIGTLPRENE
+803 EPVELGTLPRESE
-816 ESPIYDVSVTV
+816 ESTIYNVSVTIS
-827 NNSPTYLLPMT
+827 NSPTYLLPMT
-838 GGAGLWPVLSA
+838 GGTGLWPVLSA

>member
-1 MEQPGMLP
+1 MEQHGTLP

-42 RAAGQSGKHTPH
+42 SAAGQVSEHTQH
-54 YGKEENAPLK
+54 YGKEENTPLK
-64 TRYKILALVLALL
+64 TRYKILALILALL

-91 PEGNEPAEE
+91 PEGD
-100 AESSAEE
+100 ES
-107 VPEEEAAEEPEQTAP
+107 VEEAAPSAEDVQEEEGAEQPEQTI
-122 TVPLAKAPMLKA
+122 PLAKAPMLKA

-169 YGDMRLNDFANGQE
+169 NGDMRLNDFANGQE

-198 LRSDVIDIWNSFSYE
+198 LRSDVIDVWNSFSYE

-230 SNLPGTPSC
+230 SHLPGTPSC
-239 QQTATQMLIWEFIT
+239 QQTATQMLIWEFVT
-253 GARQPSPPYARGND
+253 GARQPSPPYARAND

-306 SASAPQEELSYDGTT
+306 SSSAPQEELSYDGSA
-321 YSITLTDTN
+321 YSLTLTDTN
-330 SVIGNYSF
+330 NVIGNYSF
-338 SASDAV
+338 TASDTAV
-344 VSVEVSGNQLILR
+344 SAEVTGNRLFLR
-357 SASPIS
+357 SASPLS
-363 APVTVVATR
+363 APVSVVATR

-399 VGGMTGYLTLKANHK
+399 VGGMTGYLTLKANRK
-414 EFRITVTKEDSLT
+414 EFRIAVTKEDGIT
-427 GMAQGDGTLAGAVY
+427 GTAQGDGTLTGAVY
-441 GLYHSDTLIETCT
+441 GLYHGDTLIETCT

-468 GEGWTIREIAPSP
+468 GDGWTIREIAPSP

-493 ATADQL
+493 AATDQL
-499 PTIKNDLTLTVK
+499 PSIKNDLTLTVK
-511 ENPILGQFSI
+511 ETPILGRLSI
-521 SKLAVNSAAG
+521 FKLAVNSTAG

-536 TGATFEVF
+536 AGASFEVF
-544 PKSAGSYD
+544 RKVAGSYD
-552 AAAESERDILTC
+552 AAAETERDILTC
-564 GENGTAQS
+564 GENGTVQS
-572 KLLPYGVYIV
+572 KLLPYGVYLV
-582 RQLSGWKGYALD
+582 RQLSGWEGYVLD
-594 ATLHEVNISSDG
+594 TTLHEMNITSDG

-620 SLTIRKV
+620 SLTIQKV
-627 DKDTEQA
+627 DKDSGQA
-634 LLGARFRL
+634 LPGARFRL
-642 LDNAGNPFAEGTT
+642 LDSTGNPFAEGTT
-655 DESGVLTFDNLPFG
+655 DENGILVFENIPFG
-669 DYYLEELEAPNGYK
+669 DYYLEELEASDGYK
-683 IDRTP
+683 ADTTP
-688 YVFSVTA
+688 YVFSVTT
-695 DGQKIEIRRENTRIP
+695 DGQRIEVRRENTRIP

-730 RLEYSEDGE
+730 RLEYSEDRE
-739 AWTPVFHA
+739 TWTPVFHA

-795 VNGYVLLT
+795 VNGSVLLT
-803 EPVEIGTLPRENE
+803 EPVELGTLPRENE
-816 ESPIYDVSVTV
+816 DNPIYDVSVTV
-827 NNSPTYLLPMT
+827 KNSPTYLLPMT
-838 GGAGLWPVLSA
+838 GGTGLWSVLSA

-857 LFLIIISKNK
+857 LFLIAISKIN

>member
-1 MEQPGMLP
+1 MEQHGTLP

-42 RAAGQSGKHTPH
+42 SAAGRIREHTPH
-54 YGKEENAPLK
+54 YGKEENTPLK
-64 TRYKILALVLALL
+64 TRYKILALILALL

-91 PEGNEPAEE
+91 PENGGLP
-100 AESSAEE
+100 
-107 VPEEEAAEEPEQTAP
+107 EAAEASEEAQEEEPAKEPEQTI
-122 TVPLAKAPMLKA
+122 PLSKAPMLKA

-169 YGDMRLNDFANGQE
+169 YGDIRLNDFANGQE

-198 LRSDVIDIWNSFSYE
+198 LRSDVIDVWNSFSYE

-230 SNLPGTPSC
+230 TNLPGTPSC
-239 QQTATQMLIWEFIT
+239 QQTATQMLIWEFVT
-253 GARQPSPPYARGND
+253 GARQPSPPYTRGND

-306 SASAPQEELSYDGTT
+306 SGNAPQEELSYDGTT

-330 SVIGNYSF
+330 NVIENYSF
-338 SASDAV
+338 SASDTV
-344 VSVEVSGNQLILR
+344 VSVAVSGNQLILR
-357 SASPIS
+357 SASPLS

-414 EFRITVTKEDSLT
+414 EFRITVTKEDGLT
-427 GMAQGDGTLAGAVY
+427 GTAQGDGTLAGAVY

-481 GYLLDTTVYPVP
+481 GYLLDTTVYPIP
-493 ATADQL
+493 AATDQL
-499 PTIKNDLTLTVK
+499 PSIKNDLTLTVK
-511 ENPILGQFSI
+511 ENPILGRFSI

-531 TEAPE
+531 TEASE

-544 PKSAGSYD
+544 PKSVGSYE

-572 KLLPYGVYIV
+572 KLLPYGVYII
-582 RQLSGWKGYALD
+582 RQLSGWEGYVLD
-594 ATLHEVNISSDG
+594 TTLQEVNITSDG
-606 ETVSIQLRNEIFKG
+606 ETVSLPLRNEIYKG
-620 SLTIRKV
+620 SLTIQKV
-627 DKDTEQA
+627 DKDSGQA
-634 LLGARFRL
+634 LPDARFRL
-642 LDNAGNPFAEGTT
+642 LDSTGNPFAEGMT
-655 DESGVLTFDNLPFG
+655 DANGILLFENIPFG
-669 DYYLEELEAPNGYK
+669 DYYLEELEAPDGYK
-683 IDRTP
+683 ADTTP

-710 GSVTVAKTDSSG
+710 GSVTVAKTDSGG
-722 NPIPGAAF
+722 NPIPRAAF

-739 AWTPVFHA
+739 SWTPVFHA
-747 DVPAKEIGGCTSE
+747 DAPAKEIGGCTSE

-803 EPVEIGTLPRENE
+803 EPVEIGTLPRESE
-816 ESPIYDVSVTV
+816 ESTIYNVSVTIS
-827 NNSPTYLLPMT
+827 NSPTYLLPMT
-838 GGAGLWPVLSA
+838 GGTGLWPVLSA

>member
-1 MEQPGMLP
+1 MEQHGTLP

-15 RGCRGQIRAYIKRG
+15 RGCRGQIRAYIESE
-29 RRNTHVPDLVFPR
+29 RRNANVPDLVFPR
-42 RAAGQSGKHTPH
+42 SAAGRIYEHTPH
-54 YGKEENAPLK
+54 YGKEENTPLK

-91 PEGNEPAEE
+91 PEDGELAEDAASSVEE
-100 AESSAEE
+100 AQGEE
-107 VPEEEAAEEPEQTAP
+107 GTEQPEL

-198 LRSDVIDIWNSFSYE
+198 LRSDVIDVWNSFSYE

-225 RAGNS
+225 HAGNS
-230 SNLPGTPSC
+230 SHLPGTPSC
-239 QQTATQMLIWEFIT
+239 QQTATQMLIWEFVT

-276 GQNAEIGQIYDTILS
+276 GQNAEIGQIYDAILS
-291 YMLSYMTLPSFMTAV
+291 YMLSYMTLPSFMSAV
-306 SASAPQEELSYDGTT
+306 STTAPQEELPYDGST

-372 NSAYTAASTFTPYGS
+372 NSAYTAVSTFTPYGS
-387 TTRQDI
+387 TTRQDV

-399 VGGMTGYLTLKANHK
+399 VGGMTGYLTLKANRK
-414 EFRITVTKEDSLT
+414 EFRITVTKEDGIT
-427 GMAQGDGTLAGAVY
+427 GTAQGDGILAGAVY
-441 GLYHSDTLIETCT
+441 GLYHGDTLIETCT
-454 TDANGQFTTGYYEA
+454 TDANGQFITGYYEA
-468 GEGWTIREIAPSP
+468 GDGWTIREIAPSP

-493 ATADQL
+493 AAADQL
-499 PTIKNDLTLTVK
+499 PSIKNDLTLTVK
-511 ENPILGQFSI
+511 ETPILGRLSI
-521 SKLAVNSAAG
+521 SKLAVNSTAG

-536 TGATFEVF
+536 AGASFEVF
-544 PKSAGSYD
+544 LKSAGSYD
-552 AAAESERDILTC
+552 AAAEAERDILTC
-564 GENGTAQS
+564 GENGTALS
-572 KLLPYGVYIV
+572 KMLPYGIYLV
-582 RQLSGWKGYALD
+582 RQLSGWEGYALD
-594 ATLHEVNISSDG
+594 ATLHEVNITSDG
-606 ETVSIQLRNEIFKG
+606 DTVSLAIRNEIFKG
-620 SLTIRKV
+620 SLTIQKV
-627 DKDTEQA
+627 DKDSGQA
-634 LLGARFRL
+634 LPGARFRL
-642 LDNAGNPFAEGTT
+642 LDSAGNPFAEGTT
-655 DESGVLTFDNLPFG
+655 DANGILVFENIPFG

-695 DGQKIEIRRENTRIP
+695 DGQKIEIQRENFRIP

-730 RLEYSEDGE
+730 LLEYSEDGE
-739 AWTPVFHA
+739 IWTTVFHT
-747 DVPAKEIGGCTSE
+747 DVPAKEIGGCTSD

-773 IAVFGGLRAD
+773 IAIFNGLRAD
-783 KNVHYRITENAT
+783 KNVRYRITEIAT

-803 EPVEIGTLPRENE
+803 EPVELGTLPRESE
-816 ESPIYDVSVTV
+816 ESTIYNVSVTIS
-827 NNSPTYLLPMT
+827 NSPTYLLPMT
-838 GGAGLWPVLSA
+838 GGTGLWPVLSA

>member
-1 MEQPGMLP
+1 MEQHGTLP

-15 RGCRGQIRAYIKRG
+15 RGCRGQIRAYIESE
-29 RRNTHVPDLVFPR
+29 RRNANVPDLVFPR
-42 RAAGQSGKHTPH
+42 SAAGRIYEHTPH
-54 YGKEENAPLK
+54 YGKEENTPLK
-64 TRYKILALVLALL
+64 TRYKILALILALL

-91 PEGNEPAEE
+91 PENGGLP
-100 AESSAEE
+100 
-107 VPEEEAAEEPEQTAP
+107 EAAEASEEAQEEEPAKEPEQTI
-122 TVPLAKAPMLKA
+122 PLSKAPMLKA

-198 LRSDVIDIWNSFSYE
+198 LRSDVIDVWNSFSYE

-230 SNLPGTPSC
+230 SHLPGTPSC
-239 QQTATQMLIWEFIT
+239 QQTATQMLIWEFVT
-253 GARQPSPPYARGND
+253 GARQPSPPYTRSND

-306 SASAPQEELSYDGTT
+306 SSSAPQEELSYDGTT
-321 YSITLTDTN
+321 YFLTLTDTN
-330 SVIGNYSF
+330 NVIGNYSF
-338 SASDAV
+338 AASDTA
-344 VSVEVSGNQLILR
+344 VSVEVSGSQLILR
-357 SASPIS
+357 SASPLS
-363 APVTVVATR
+363 APVSVVATR

-399 VGGMTGYLTLKANHK
+399 VGGTTGYFTLKANHK
-414 EFRITVTKEDSLT
+414 EFRIAVTKEDGLT
-427 GMAQGDGTLAGAVY
+427 GTAQGDGTLAGAAY

-481 GYLLDTTVYPVP
+481 GYLLDTTVYPIP
-493 ATADQL
+493 AATDQL
-499 PTIKNDLTLTVK
+499 PSIKNDLTLTVK
-511 ENPILGQFSI
+511 ETPILGRLSI

-531 TEAPE
+531 AKAPE
-536 TGATFEVF
+536 AGASFEVF
-544 PKSAGSYD
+544 LKSAGSYD
-552 AAAESERDILTC
+552 AAAETERDILTC
-564 GENGTAQS
+564 GEDGTAQS

-582 RQLSGWKGYALD
+582 RQLSGWEGYALD
-594 ATLHEVNISSDG
+594 TTRHEVNISSDG

-634 LLGARFRL
+634 LPGARFRL

-722 NPIPGAAF
+722 APIPGAAF
-730 RLEYSEDGE
+730 LLEYSEDGE
-739 AWTPVFHA
+739 IWTPVLHT
-747 DVPAKEIGGCTSE
+747 DVPAKEVGGCTSD
-760 GLSDGM
+760 GLSDGT

-773 IAVFGGLRAD
+773 IAIFNGLRAG
-783 KNVHYRITENAT
+783 NGILYRVTEIAT

-803 EPVEIGTLPRENE
+803 EPVELGALPRESE
-816 ESPIYDVSVTV
+816 ESTIYDVSVTV

-838 GGAGLWPVLSA
+838 GGTGLWPVLTT

-857 LFLIIISKNK
+857 LFLIAISKNK

>member
-1 MEQPGMLP
+1 MEQRGMLP

-15 RGCRGQIRAYIKRG
+15 RGCRGQIRAYIESE
-29 RRNTHVPDLVFPR
+29 RRNANVPDLVFPR
-42 RAAGQSGKHTPH
+42 SAAGRIYEHAPH
-54 YGKEENAPLK
+54 YGKEENTPLK

-91 PEGNEPAEE
+91 PEGD
-100 AESSAEE
+100 ES
-107 VPEEEAAEEPEQTAP
+107 VEEAAPSAEDVQEEEGAEQPEL
-122 TVPLAKAPMLKA
+122 TVPLTKAPMLKA

-198 LRSDVIDIWNSFSYE
+198 LRSDVIDVWNSFSYE

-230 SNLPGTPSC
+230 SHLPGTPSC
-239 QQTATQMLIWEFIT
+239 QQTATQMLIWEFVT
-253 GARQPSPPYARGND
+253 GARQPSPPYTRGND

-306 SASAPQEELSYDGTT
+306 STTAPQEELPYDGST
-321 YSITLTDTN
+321 YSLTLTDTN
-330 SVIGNYSF
+330 NVIENYSF
-338 SASDAV
+338 SASDTV

-357 SASPIS
+357 SVSPLS
-363 APVTVVATR
+363 APVTVVAIR

-399 VGGMTGYLTLKANHK
+399 VGGMTGYLTLKANRK
-414 EFRITVTKEDSLT
+414 EFRITVTKEDGIT
-427 GMAQGDGTLAGAVY
+427 GTAQGDGTLAGAVY
-441 GLYHSDTLIETCT
+441 GP

-493 ATADQL
+493 AAADQL
-499 PTIKNDLTLTVK
+499 PSTKNDLSMTVK
-511 ENPILGQFSI
+511 ETPILGRLSI
-521 SKLAVNSAAG
+521 SKLAVNSTAE
-531 TEAPE
+531 TEASE

-544 PKSAGSYD
+544 PKSAGSYE

-582 RQLSGWKGYALD
+582 HQLSGWTGYALD

-620 SLTIRKV
+620 SLTIQKV
-627 DKDTEQA
+627 DKDGGQT
-634 LLGARFRL
+634 LPDARFRL
-642 LDNAGNPFAEGTT
+642 LDSTGNPFAEGMT
-655 DESGVLTFDNLPFG
+655 DANGILLFENIPFG
-669 DYYLEELEAPNGYK
+669 DYYLEELEAPDGYK
-683 IDRTP
+683 ADTTP

-739 AWTPVFHA
+739 TWMPVFHA

-760 GLSDGM
+760 SLSDGM
-766 LITGADG
+766 LITGSKG
-773 IAVFGGLRAD
+773 IAVFDGLRAD

-803 EPVEIGTLPRENE
+803 EPVELGTLPRENE
-816 ESPIYDVSVTV
+816 DNPIYDVSVTV

-857 LFLIIISKNK
+857 LFLIIVSKNK

>member
-1 MEQPGMLP
+1 MEQHGTLP

-15 RGCRGQIRAYIKRG
+15 RGCRGQIRAYIESE
-29 RRNTHVPDLVFPR
+29 RRNANVPDLVFPR
-42 RAAGQSGKHTPH
+42 SAAGRIYEHTPH
-54 YGKEENAPLK
+54 YGKEENTPLK

-77 CLLSFPCPA
+77 CLLRFPCPA

-91 PEGNEPAEE
+91 PEGD
-100 AESSAEE
+100 ES
-107 VPEEEAAEEPEQTAP
+107 VEEAAPSAEDVQEEEGAEQPEL
-122 TVPLAKAPMLKA
+122 TVPLTKAPMLKA

-198 LRSDVIDIWNSFSYE
+198 LRSDVIDVWNSFSYE

-230 SNLPGTPSC
+230 SHLPGTPSC
-239 QQTATQMLIWEFIT
+239 QQTATQMLIWEFVT
-253 GARQPSPPYARGND
+253 GARQPSPPYTRGND

-306 SASAPQEELSYDGTT
+306 SSSAPQEELSYDGTT
-321 YSITLTDTN
+321 YSITLIDTN
-330 SVIGNYSF
+330 NVIENYSF
-338 SASDAV
+338 SASDTV
-344 VSVEVSGNQLILR
+344 VSVAVSGNQLILR
-357 SASPIS
+357 STSPLS

-414 EFRITVTKEDSLT
+414 EFRITVTKEDSLS
-427 GMAQGDGTLAGAVY
+427 GMAQGDGTLTGAVY
-441 GLYHSDTLIETCT
+441 GLYHGDTLIETCT
-454 TDANGQFTTGYYEA
+454 TDANGQFTTCYYET
-468 GEGWTIREIAPSP
+468 GDSWTIREIAPSP

-493 ATADQL
+493 AAADQL
-499 PTIKNDLTLTVK
+499 PSIKNDLTLTVK
-511 ENPILGQFSI
+511 ENPILGRLSI

-531 TEAPE
+531 TEEPE

-544 PKSAGSYD
+544 PKSVGSYEV
-552 AAAESERDILTC
+552 AAESERDILTC

-572 KLLPYGVYIV
+572 KLLPYGVYII
-582 RQLSGWKGYALD
+582 RQLSGWEGYVLD
-594 ATLHEVNISSDG
+594 TTLHEVNITSDG
-606 ETVSIQLRNEIFKG
+606 ETVSLSIRNEIYKG
-620 SLTIRKV
+620 SLTIQKV
-627 DKDTEQA
+627 DKDSGQA
-634 LLGARFRL
+634 LPDARFRL
-642 LDNAGNPFAEGTT
+642 LDSTGNPFAEGMT
-655 DESGVLTFDNLPFG
+655 DANGILLFENIPFG
-669 DYYLEELEAPNGYK
+669 DYYLEELEAPDGYK
-683 IDRTP
+683 ADTTP

-739 AWTPVFHA
+739 TWMPVFYS
-747 DVPAKEIGGCTSE
+747 DIPAKEVGGCTSE

-766 LITGADG
+766 LITGDDG
-773 IAVFGGLRAD
+773 IAVFGGLRAGD
-783 KNVHYRITENAT
+783 GILYRVTEIVT
-795 VNGYVLLT
+795 VNSYVLLT
-803 EPVEIGTLPRENE
+803 EPVELGTLPRESE
-816 ESPIYDVSVTV
+816 ESTIYNVSVTIS
-827 NNSPTYLLPMT
+827 NSPTYLLPMT

>member
-15 RGCRGQIRAYIKRG
+15 RGCRGQIRAYIESE
-29 RRNTHVPDLVFPR
+29 RRNANVPDLVFPR
-42 RAAGQSGKHTPH
+42 SAAGQSGRHTQH
-54 YGKEENAPLK
+54 YGKEENTPLK
-64 TRYKILALVLALL
+64 TRYKILALILALL
-77 CLLSFPCPA
+77 CLLRFPCPA

-91 PEGNEPAEE
+91 PEDGELPETAEASEEAQEEEPAK
-100 AESSAEE
+100 
-107 VPEEEAAEEPEQTAP
+107 EPEQTI
-122 TVPLAKAPMLKA
+122 PLAKAPMLKA

-198 LRSDVIDIWNSFSYE
+198 LRSDVIDVWNSFSYE

-230 SNLPGTPSC
+230 SHLPGTPSC
-239 QQTATQMLIWEFIT
+239 QQTATQMLIWELVT
-253 GARQPSPPYARGND
+253 GARQPSPPYTRGND

-291 YMLSYMTLPSFMTAV
+291 YMLSYMTLPSFMSAV
-306 SASAPQEELSYDGTT
+306 SSSAPQEELSNDGTT

-330 SVIGNYSF
+330 NVIENYSF
-338 SASDAV
+338 SASDTV
-344 VSVEVSGNQLILR
+344 VSVAVSGNQLILR
-357 SASPIS
+357 SASPLS

-399 VGGMTGYLTLKANHK
+399 VGGMTGYLTLKANRK
-414 EFRITVTKEDSLT
+414 EFRISVTKEDGIT
-427 GMAQGDGTLAGAVY
+427 GTAQGDGTLAEAVY
-441 GLYHSDTLIETCT
+441 GLYHGNTLIETCT
-454 TDANGQFTTGYYEA
+454 TDANGQFTTGYYET
-468 GEGWTIREIAPSP
+468 GDDWTIREIAPSP

-493 ATADQL
+493 AAADQL
-499 PTIKNDLTLTVK
+499 PSIKNDLTQTVK
-511 ENPILGQFSI
+511 ENPILGRLSI
-521 SKLAVNSAAG
+521 SKLAVDSTAG

-536 TGATFEVF
+536 AEASFEVF
-544 PKSAGSYD
+544 LKSAGSYD
-552 AAAESERDILTC
+552 AAAETERDILTC
-564 GENGTAQS
+564 GEDGTAQS
-572 KLLPYGVYIV
+572 KMLPYGVYLV
-582 RQLSGWKGYALD
+582 RQLSGWEGYALD
-594 ATLHEVNISSDG
+594 TTLHEVNISSDG
-606 ETVSIQLRNEIFKG
+606 ETVSIQFRNEIFKG

-634 LLGARFRL
+634 LPGARFRL
-642 LDNAGNPFAEGTT
+642 LDSTGNPFAEGTT
-655 DESGVLTFDNLPFG
+655 DENGILVFENIPFG
-669 DYYLEELEAPNGYK
+669 DYYLEELEASDGYK
-683 IDRTP
+683 ADTTP
-688 YVFSVTA
+688 YVFSVTT
-695 DGQKIEIRRENTRIP
+695 DGQRIEVRRENTRIP

-739 AWTPVFHA
+739 IWTPVLHT
-747 DVPAKEIGGCTSE
+747 DVPAKEVGGCTSD
-760 GLSDGM
+760 GLSDGT

-773 IAVFGGLRAD
+773 IAIFNGLRAGD
-783 KNVHYRITENAT
+783 GVLYRVTEIAT

-803 EPVEIGTLPRENE
+803 EAVELGTLPRESE
-816 ESPIYDVSVTV
+816 ESTIYDVSVTV
-827 NNSPTYLLPMT
+827 SNAPTYLLPMT
-838 GGAGLWPVLSA
+838 GGTGLWPVLSA

-857 LFLIIISKNK
+857 LFLISVSKNK

>member
-1 MEQPGMLP
+1 MEQHGTLP

-29 RRNTHVPDLVFPR
+29 RRNTHVPDLFFPR
-42 RAAGQSGKHTPH
+42 SAAGRIYEHTPH
-54 YGKEENAPLK
+54 YGKEENTPLK
-64 TRYKILALVLALL
+64 TRYKILALVLALF

-91 PEGNEPAEE
+91 PEDGELAEDAASSVEE
-100 AESSAEE
+100 AQGEE
-107 VPEEEAAEEPEQTAP
+107 GTEQPEL

-198 LRSDVIDIWNSFSYE
+198 LRSDVIDVWNSFSYE

-239 QQTATQMLIWEFIT
+239 QQTATQMLIWEFVT
-253 GARQPSPPYARGND
+253 GARQPSPPYTRGND

-306 SASAPQEELSYDGTT
+306 SSSAPQEELSYDGST
-321 YSITLTDTN
+321 YSLTLTDTN
-330 SVIGNYSF
+330 NVIGNYSF
-338 SASDAV
+338 SASDTAV
-344 VSVEVSGNQLILR
+344 SAEVSGNRLILR
-357 SASPIS
+357 STSPLS

-399 VGGMTGYLTLKANHK
+399 VGGMTGYLTLKANRK
-414 EFRITVTKEDSLT
+414 EFRITVTKEDGIT
-427 GMAQGDGTLAGAVY
+427 GTAQGDGTLAGAVY
-441 GLYHSDTLIETCT
+441 GLYHGDTLIETCT

-468 GEGWTIREIAPSP
+468 GDDWTIREIAPSP
-481 GYLLDTTVYPVP
+481 GYLLDTTVYPVS

-499 PTIKNDLTLTVK
+499 PSIKNDLALTVK
-511 ENPILGQFSI
+511 ETPILGRLSI
-521 SKLAVNSAAG
+521 SKLAVNSTAG

-536 TGATFEVF
+536 TGASFEVF
-544 PKSAGSYD
+544 RKAAGSYD
-552 AAAESERDILTC
+552 AAAETERDVLTC
-564 GENGTAQS
+564 GEDGVALS
-572 KLLPYGVYIV
+572 KMLPYGVYIV
-582 RQLSGWKGYALD
+582 RQLSGWEGYVLD
-594 ATLHEVNISSDG
+594 DTLHEVNIASDG
-606 ETVSIQLRNEIFKG
+606 ETVPIQLRNEIFKG
-620 SLTIRKV
+620 SLTIQKV
-627 DKDTEQA
+627 DKDSGQA
-634 LLGARFRL
+634 LPGARFRL
-642 LDNAGNPFAEGTT
+642 LDSAGNPFAEGTT
-655 DESGVLTFDNLPFG
+655 DANGILVFENIPFG
-669 DYYLEELEAPNGYK
+669 NYYLEELEAPDGYK
-683 IDRTP
+683 ADMTP

-722 NPIPGAAF
+722 APIPGAAF
-730 RLEYSEDGE
+730 LLEYSEDGE
-739 AWTPVFHA
+739 IWTPVLHT
-747 DVPAKEIGGCTSE
+747 DVPAKEVGGCTSD

-773 IAVFGGLRAD
+773 IAIFNGLRAG
-783 KNVHYRITENAT
+783 NGILYRVTEIAT

-803 EPVEIGTLPRENE
+803 EPVELGALPRESE
-816 ESPIYDVSVTV
+816 ESTIYDVSVTV
-827 NNSPTYLLPMT
+827 SNAPTYLLPMT
-838 GGAGLWPVLSA
+838 GGTGLWPVLSA

-857 LFLIIISKNK
+857 LFLISVSKNK

>member
-15 RGCRGQIRAYIKRG
+15 RGCRGQIRAYIKRE
-29 RRNTHVPDLVFPR
+29 RRDTHVPNLVFPR
-42 RAAGQSGKHTPH
+42 SAAGRIYEHTPH
-54 YGKEENAPLK
+54 YGKEENTPLK

-91 PEGNEPAEE
+91 PEGD
-100 AESSAEE
+100 ES
-107 VPEEEAAEEPEQTAP
+107 VEEAAPSAEDVQEEEGAEQPEQTI
-122 TVPLAKAPMLKA
+122 PLVKAPMLKA

-198 LRSDVIDIWNSFSYE
+198 LRSDVIDVWNSFSYE

-276 GQNAEIGQIYDTILS
+276 GQNAEIGQIYDAILS
-291 YMLSYMTLPSFMTAV
+291 YMLSYMTLPSFMSAV
-306 SASAPQEELSYDGTT
+306 STTAPQEELPYDGST
-321 YSITLTDTN
+321 YSLTLTDTN
-330 SVIGNYSF
+330 NVIGNYSF
-338 SASDAV
+338 SASDTAI
-344 VSVEVSGNQLILR
+344 SVEVSGNQLFLR
-357 SASPIS
+357 SASPLS
-363 APVTVVATR
+363 ASATVVATR

-399 VGGMTGYLTLKANHK
+399 VGGMTGYLTLKANRK
-414 EFRITVTKEDSLT
+414 EFRISVTKEDGIT
-427 GMAQGDGTLAGAVY
+427 GTVQGDGTLAGAVY
-441 GLYHSDTLIETCT
+441 GLYHGDTLIETCT

-468 GEGWTIREIAPSP
+468 GDGWTIREIAPSP
-481 GYLLDTTVYPVP
+481 GYLLDTTVYLVP
-493 ATADQL
+493 AVTDQL
-499 PTIKNDLTLTVK
+499 PSIKNDLTLTVK
-511 ENPILGQFSI
+511 ETPILGRLSI
-521 SKLAVNSAAG
+521 SKLAVNSTAG

-536 TGATFEVF
+536 VGASFEVF
-544 PKSAGSYD
+544 LKSAGSYD
-552 AAAESERDILTC
+552 AAAEAERDILTC
-564 GENGTAQS
+564 GEGGTALS
-572 KLLPYGVYIV
+572 KMLPYGVYIV
-582 RQLSGWKGYALD
+582 RQLSGWEGYTLD
-594 ATLHEVNISSDG
+594 TTLHEVNITSDG
-606 ETVSIQLRNEIFKG
+606 ETVSLAIRNEIFKG
-620 SLTIRKV
+620 SLTIQKV
-627 DKDTEQA
+627 DKDSGQA
-634 LLGARFRL
+634 LPGARFRI
-642 LDNAGNPFAEGTT
+642 LDSTGNPFAEGTT
-655 DESGVLTFDNLPFG
+655 DANGILVFENIPFG
-669 DYYLEELEAPNGYK
+669 DYYLEELEAPDGYK
-683 IDRTP
+683 ADTTP
-688 YVFSVTA
+688 YVFSIDA
-695 DGQKIEIRRENTRIP
+695 DGQRIEVRRENTRIP
-710 GSVTVAKTDSSG
+710 GSVTVVKTDSSG
-722 NPIPGAAF
+722 NPIPGATF

-739 AWTPVFHA
+739 TWTPVFHT
-747 DVPAKEIGGCTSE
+747 DVPAKEVGGCTSD
-760 GLSDGM
+760 GLSDGT
-766 LITGADG
+766 LITGVEG
-773 IAVFGGLRAD
+773 RAVFDGLRAG
-783 KNVHYRITENAT
+783 NGVLYRVTEIAT
-795 VNGYVLLT
+795 INGYVLLT
-803 EPVEIGTLPRENE
+803 EPVELGTLPRKNE

-827 NNSPTYLLPMT
+827 SNSPTYLLPMT
-838 GGAGLWPVLSA
+838 GGTGLWPVLTT

-857 LFLIIISKNK
+857 LFLIAISKNK

>member
-1 MEQPGMLP
+1 MEQHGTLP

-42 RAAGQSGKHTPH
+42 SAAGQVSEHTQH
-54 YGKEENAPLK
+54 YGKEENTPLK
-64 TRYKILALVLALL
+64 TRYKILALILALL

-91 PEGNEPAEE
+91 PEGD
-100 AESSAEE
+100 ES
-107 VPEEEAAEEPEQTAP
+107 VEEAAPSAEDVQEEEGAEQPEQTI
-122 TVPLAKAPMLKA
+122 PLAKAPMLKA

-169 YGDMRLNDFANGQE
+169 NGDMRLNDFANGKE

-198 LRSDVIDIWNSFSYE
+198 LRSDVIDVWNSFSYE

-225 RAGNS
+225 RDGNS

-239 QQTATQMLIWEFIT
+239 QQTATQMLLWEFVT

-291 YMLSYMTLPSFMTAV
+291 YMLSYMTLPSFMSAV
-306 SASAPQEELSYDGTT
+306 STTAPQEELPYDGST
-321 YSITLTDTN
+321 YSLTLTDTN
-330 SVIGNYSF
+330 NVIGNYSF
-338 SASDAV
+338 SASDTA

-357 SASPIS
+357 SVSPLS
-363 APVTVVATR
+363 APVTVVAIR

-399 VGGMTGYLTLKANHK
+399 VGGMTGYLTLKANRK
-414 EFRITVTKEDSLT
+414 EFRVAVTKEDGIT
-427 GMAQGDGTLAGAVY
+427 GTAQGDGTLTGAVY
-441 GLYHSDTLIETCT
+441 GLYHGDTLIETCT
-454 TDANGQFTTGYYEA
+454 TDANGQFTTGYYET
-468 GEGWTIREIAPSP
+468 GDGWTIREIAPSP
-481 GYLLDTTVYPVP
+481 GYLLDTTVYPIP
-493 ATADQL
+493 AAADQL
-499 PTIKNDLTLTVK
+499 PAIKNDLTLTVK
-511 ENPILGQFSI
+511 ETPILGRLSI
-521 SKLAVNSAAG
+521 SKLAVNSTVG
-531 TEAPE
+531 TEVPE
-536 TGATFEVF
+536 AGASFEVF
-544 PKSAGSYD
+544 LKSAGRYD

-564 GENGTAQS
+564 GENGTVQS
-572 KLLPYGVYIV
+572 KLLPYGVYLV
-582 RQLSGWKGYALD
+582 RQLSGWEGYVLD
-594 ATLHEVNISSDG
+594 TTLHEMNITSDG

-620 SLTIRKV
+620 SLTIQKV
-627 DKDTEQA
+627 DKDSGQA
-634 LLGARFRL
+634 LPGARFRL
-642 LDNAGNPFAEGTT
+642 LDSTGNPFAEGTT
-655 DESGVLTFDNLPFG
+655 DENGILVFENIPFG
-669 DYYLEELEAPNGYK
+669 DYYLEELEAPDGYK
-683 IDRTP
+683 ADTTP
-688 YVFSVTA
+688 YVFSIDA
-695 DGQKIEIRRENTRIP
+695 DGQKIEIQRENSRIP
-710 GSVTVAKTDSSG
+710 GSVTVVKTDSSG

-739 AWTPVFHA
+739 TWTPVFHT
-747 DVPAKEIGGCTSE
+747 DVPTKEIGGCTSE
-760 GLSDGM
+760 DLSDGT

-773 IAVFGGLRAD
+773 VAVFDGLRAGD
-783 KNVHYRITENAT
+783 GVMYRVTEIAA

-803 EPVEIGTLPRENE
+803 EPVELGTLPRESE
-816 ESPIYDVSVTV
+816 ESTIYNVSVTIS
-827 NNSPTYLLPMT
+827 NSPTYLLPMT
-838 GGAGLWPVLSA
+838 GGTGLWPVLSA

-857 LFLIIISKNK
+857 LFLISVSKNK

>member
-1 MEQPGMLP
+1 MEQHGTLP

-42 RAAGQSGKHTPH
+42 SAAGRIREHTPH
-54 YGKEENAPLK
+54 YGKEENTPLK
-64 TRYKILALVLALL
+64 TRYKILALILALL

-91 PEGNEPAEE
+91 PEGD
-100 AESSAEE
+100 ES
-107 VPEEEAAEEPEQTAP
+107 VEEAAPSAEDVQEEEGAEQPEL
-122 TVPLAKAPMLKA
+122 TVPLTKAPMLKA

-198 LRSDVIDIWNSFSYE
+198 LRSDVIDVWNSFSYE

-230 SNLPGTPSC
+230 SHLPGTPSC
-239 QQTATQMLIWEFIT
+239 QQTATQMLIWEFVT
-253 GARQPSPPYARGND
+253 GARQPSPPYTRGND

-306 SASAPQEELSYDGTT
+306 STTAPQEELPYDGST
-321 YSITLTDTN
+321 YSLTLTDTN
-330 SVIGNYSF
+330 NVIGNYSF
-338 SASDAV
+338 SASDTA

-357 SASPIS
+357 SASPLS

-414 EFRITVTKEDSLT
+414 EFRITVTKEDGLT
-427 GMAQGDGTLAGAVY
+427 GTAQGDGTLAGAVY
-441 GLYHSDTLIETCT
+441 GLYHGDTLIETCT

-481 GYLLDTTVYPVP
+481 GYLLDMTVYPVP

-499 PTIKNDLTLTVK
+499 PAIKNDLTLTVK
-511 ENPILGQFSI
+511 ENPILGRFSI

-544 PKSAGSYD
+544 PKSAGSYE

-572 KLLPYGVYIV
+572 KLLPYGVYII
-582 RQLSGWKGYALD
+582 RQLSGWEGYVLD
-594 ATLHEVNISSDG
+594 TTLHEVNITSDG
-606 ETVSIQLRNEIFKG
+606 ETVSLSIRNEIYKG
-620 SLTIRKV
+620 SLTIQKV
-627 DKDTEQA
+627 DKDSGQA
-634 LLGARFRL
+634 LPDARFRL
-642 LDNAGNPFAEGTT
+642 LDSTGNPFAEGMT
-655 DESGVLTFDNLPFG
+655 DANGILLFENIPFG
-669 DYYLEELEAPNGYK
+669 DYYLEELEAPDGYK
-683 IDRTP
+683 ADTTP

-739 AWTPVFHA
+739 TWMPVFYS
-747 DVPAKEIGGCTSE
+747 DIPAKEVGGCTSE
-760 GLSDGM
+760 SLSDGM
-766 LITGADG
+766 LITGDDG
-773 IAVFGGLRAD
+773 IAVFGGLRAGD
-783 KNVHYRITENAT
+783 GILYRVTEIAT

-803 EPVEIGTLPRENE
+803 EPVELGTLPRESE
-816 ESPIYDVSVTV
+816 ESTIYNVSVTIS
-827 NNSPTYLLPMT
+827 NSPTYLLPMT
-838 GGAGLWPVLSA
+838 GGTGLWPVLSA

>member
-1 MEQPGMLP
+1 MEQPGTLP

-42 RAAGQSGKHTPH
+42 SAAGQVSEHTQH
-54 YGKEENAPLK
+54 YGKEENTPLK
-64 TRYKILALVLALL
+64 TRYKILALILALL

-91 PEGNEPAEE
+91 PEGD
-100 AESSAEE
+100 ES
-107 VPEEEAAEEPEQTAP
+107 VEEAAPSAEDVQEEEGAEQPEQTI
-122 TVPLAKAPMLKA
+122 PLAKAPMLKA

-169 YGDMRLNDFANGQE
+169 NGDMRLNDFANGQE

-198 LRSDVIDIWNSFSYE
+198 LRSDVIDVWNSFSYE

-230 SNLPGTPSC
+230 SHLPGTPSC
-239 QQTATQMLIWEFIT
+239 QQTATQMLIWEFVT

-291 YMLSYMTLPSFMTAV
+291 YMLSYMTLPSFMSAV
-306 SASAPQEELSYDGTT
+306 STTAPQEELPYDGST
-321 YSITLTDTN
+321 YSLTLTDTN
-330 SVIGNYSF
+330 NVIGNYSF
-338 SASDAV
+338 SASDTA

-357 SASPIS
+357 SASPLS
-363 APVTVVATR
+363 ASVTVVAAR

-399 VGGMTGYLTLKANHK
+399 VGGMTGYLTLKANRK
-414 EFRITVTKEDSLT
+414 EFRIAVTKEDGIT
-427 GMAQGDGTLAGAVY
+427 GTAQGDGTLAGAVY
-441 GLYHSDTLIETCT
+441 GLYHGDTLIETCT

-468 GEGWTIREIAPSP
+468 GDGWTIREIAPSP
-481 GYLLDTTVYPVP
+481 GYLLDMTVYPVP

-511 ENPILGQFSI
+511 ENPILGRFSI

-544 PKSAGSYD
+544 PKSAGSYE

-572 KLLPYGVYIV
+572 KLLPYGVYII
-582 RQLSGWKGYALD
+582 RQLSGWEGYVLD
-594 ATLHEVNISSDG
+594 TTRHEVNISSDG

-627 DKDTEQA
+627 DMDTEQA

-642 LDNAGNPFAEGTT
+642 LDSTGNPFAEGMT
-655 DESGVLTFDNLPFG
+655 DANGILLFEDIPFG
-669 DYYLEELEAPNGYK
+669 DYYLEELEAPDGYK
-683 IDRTP
+683 ADTTP

-739 AWTPVFHA
+739 IWTPVFHA

-760 GLSDGM
+760 SLSDGM
-766 LITGADG
+766 LITGDDG

-827 NNSPTYLLPMT
+827 SNSPTYLLPMT

>member
-1 MEQPGMLP
+1 MEQHGTLP

-29 RRNTHVPDLVFPR
+29 RRDTYVPNLVFPR
-42 RAAGQSGKHTPH
+42 RAAGRIREHTPH
-54 YGKEENAPLK
+54 YGKEENTPLK

-91 PEGNEPAEE
+91 PEGD
-100 AESSAEE
+100 ES
-107 VPEEEAAEEPEQTAP
+107 VEEAAPSAEDVQEEEGAEQPEQTI
-122 TVPLAKAPMLKA
+122 PLAKAPMLKA

-198 LRSDVIDIWNSFSYE
+198 LRSDVIDVWNSFSYE

-230 SNLPGTPSC
+230 SHLPGTPSC
-239 QQTATQMLIWEFIT
+239 QQTATQMLIWEFVT
-253 GARQPSPPYARGND
+253 GARQPSPPYTRGND

-306 SASAPQEELSYDGTT
+306 STTAPQEELPYDGST
-321 YSITLTDTN
+321 YSLTLTDTN
-330 SVIGNYSF
+330 NVIGNYSF
-338 SASDAV
+338 SASDTA

-357 SASPIS
+357 SASPLS

-414 EFRITVTKEDSLT
+414 EFRITVTKEDGLT
-427 GMAQGDGTLAGAVY
+427 GTAQGDGTLAGAVY
-441 GLYHSDTLIETCT
+441 GLYHGDTLIETCT

-544 PKSAGSYD
+544 PKSVGSYE

-572 KLLPYGVYIV
+572 KLLPYGVYII
-582 RQLSGWKGYALD
+582 RQLSGWEGYVLD
-594 ATLHEVNISSDG
+594 TTLHEVNITSDG
-606 ETVSIQLRNEIFKG
+606 ETVSLSIRNEIYKG
-620 SLTIRKV
+620 SLTIQKV
-627 DKDTEQA
+627 DKDSGQA
-634 LLGARFRL
+634 LPDARFRL
-642 LDNAGNPFAEGTT
+642 LDSTGNPFAEGMT
-655 DESGVLTFDNLPFG
+655 DANGILLFENIPFG
-669 DYYLEELEAPNGYK
+669 DYYLEELEAPDGYK
-683 IDRTP
+683 ADTTP

-739 AWTPVFHA
+739 TWMPVFYS
-747 DVPAKEIGGCTSE
+747 DIPAKEVGGCTSE
-760 GLSDGM
+760 SLSDGM
-766 LITGADG
+766 LITGDDG
-773 IAVFGGLRAD
+773 IAVFGGLRAGD
-783 KNVHYRITENAT
+783 GILYRVTEIAT

-803 EPVEIGTLPRENE
+803 EPVELGTLPRESE
-816 ESPIYDVSVTV
+816 ESTIYNVSVTIS
-827 NNSPTYLLPMT
+827 NSPTYLLPMT
-838 GGAGLWPVLSA
+838 GGTGLWPVLSA

>member
-1 MEQPGMLP
+1 MEQHGTLP

-42 RAAGQSGKHTPH
+42 STAGQSGRHTPH
-54 YGKEENAPLK
+54 YGKEENTPLK
-64 TRYKILALVLALL
+64 TRYKILALILTLL

-91 PEGNEPAEE
+91 PEGD
-100 AESSAEE
+100 ES
-107 VPEEEAAEEPEQTAP
+107 VEEAAPSAEDVQEEEGAEQPEQTI
-122 TVPLAKAPMLKA
+122 PLAKAPMLKA

-198 LRSDVIDIWNSFSYE
+198 LRSDVIDVWNSFSYE

-230 SNLPGTPSC
+230 TNLPGTPSC
-239 QQTATQMLIWEFIT
+239 QQTATQMLIWEFVT
-253 GARQPSPPYARGND
+253 GARQPSPPYTRGND

-306 SASAPQEELSYDGTT
+306 STTAPQEELPYDGST
-321 YSITLTDTN
+321 YSLTLTDTN
-330 SVIGNYSF
+330 NVIRNYSF
-338 SASDAV
+338 SASDTA

-357 SASPIS
+357 SVSPLS
-363 APVTVVATR
+363 APVTVVAIR

-399 VGGMTGYLTLKANHK
+399 IGGMTGYLTLKANRK
-414 EFRITVTKEDSLT
+414 EFRITVTKEDGIT
-427 GMAQGDGTLAGAVY
+427 GTAQGDGTLTGAVY
-441 GLYHSDTLIETCT
+441 GLYHGDTLIETCT

-481 GYLLDTTVYPVP
+481 GYLLDMTVYPVP

-511 ENPILGQFSI
+511 ETPILGRFSI

-544 PKSAGSYD
+544 PKSAGSYE

-572 KLLPYGVYIV
+572 KLLPYGVYII
-582 RQLSGWKGYALD
+582 RQLSGWEGYVLD
-594 ATLHEVNISSDG
+594 TTLHEVNITSDG
-606 ETVSIQLRNEIFKG
+606 ETVSLPLRNEIYKG
-620 SLTIRKV
+620 SLTIQKV
-627 DKDTEQA
+627 DKDSGQA
-634 LLGARFRL
+634 LPDARFRL
-642 LDNAGNPFAEGTT
+642 LDSTGNPFAEGMT
-655 DESGVLTFDNLPFG
+655 DANGILLFENIPFG

-730 RLEYSEDGE
+730 RLEYSEAGE
-739 AWTPVFHA
+739 TWMPVFYS
-747 DVPAKEIGGCTSE
+747 DIPAKEVGGCTSE

-766 LITGADG
+766 LITGDDG
-773 IAVFGGLRAD
+773 ITVFGGLRAGD
-783 KNVHYRITENAT
+783 GILYRVTEIAT

-803 EPVEIGTLPRENE
+803 EPVELGTLPRENE
-816 ESPIYDVSVTV
+816 DNPIYDVSVTV

-857 LFLIIISKNK
+857 LFLIAISKNK

>member
-1 MEQPGMLP
+1 MEQPGTLP

-15 RGCRGQIRAYIKRG
+15 RGCRGQIRAYIKRE
-29 RRNTHVPDLVFPR
+29 RRDTHVPNLVFPR
-42 RAAGQSGKHTPH
+42 SAAGRIREHTPH
-54 YGKEENAPLK
+54 YGKEENTPLK
-64 TRYKILALVLALL
+64 TQYKILALVLALL

-91 PEGNEPAEE
+91 PEGD
-100 AESSAEE
+100 ES
-107 VPEEEAAEEPEQTAP
+107 VEEAAPSAEDVQEEEGAEQPEQTI
-122 TVPLAKAPMLKA
+122 PLVKAPMLKA

-198 LRSDVIDIWNSFSYE
+198 LRSDVIDVWNSFSYE

-276 GQNAEIGQIYDTILS
+276 GQNAEIGQIYDAILS
-291 YMLSYMTLPSFMTAV
+291 YMLSYMTLPSFMSAV
-306 SASAPQEELSYDGTT
+306 STTAPQEELPYDGST
-321 YSITLTDTN
+321 YSLTLTDTN
-330 SVIGNYSF
+330 NVIGNYSF
-338 SASDAV
+338 SASDTAI
-344 VSVEVSGNQLILR
+344 SVEVSGNQLFLR
-357 SASPIS
+357 SASPLS
-363 APVTVVATR
+363 ASATVVATR

-393 VVGVEA
+393 VVGVA
-399 VGGMTGYLTLKANHK
+399 AIGGMTGYLTLKANRK
-414 EFRITVTKEDSLT
+414 EFRITVTKEDGIT
-427 GMAQGDGTLAGAVY
+427 GTAQGGGTLTGAVY
-441 GLYHSDTLIETCT
+441 GLYHGDTLIETCT

-468 GEGWTIREIAPSP
+468 GDGWTIREIAPSP
-481 GYLLDTTVYPVP
+481 GYLLDTTVYLVP
-493 ATADQL
+493 AVTDQL
-499 PTIKNDLTLTVK
+499 PSIKNDLTLTVK
-511 ENPILGQFSI
+511 ETPILGRLSI
-521 SKLAVNSAAG
+521 SKLAVNSTAG

-536 TGATFEVF
+536 VGASFEVF
-544 PKSAGSYD
+544 LKSAGSYD

-564 GENGTAQS
+564 GEDGTAQS
-572 KLLPYGVYIV
+572 KLLPYGVYLV
-582 RQLSGWKGYALD
+582 RQLSGWEGYTLD
-594 ATLHEVNISSDG
+594 TTLHEVNITSDG
-606 ETVSIQLRNEIFKG
+606 ETVSLPLRNEIFKG

-627 DKDTEQA
+627 DKDSGQA
-634 LLGARFRL
+634 LSGARFRL

-683 IDRTP
+683 ADTTP
-688 YVFSVTA
+688 YVFSIDA
-695 DGQKIEIRRENTRIP
+695 DGQRIEVRRENTRIP
-710 GSVTVAKTDSSG
+710 GSVTVVKTDSSG
-722 NPIPGAAF
+722 NPIPGATF

-739 AWTPVFHA
+739 TWTPVFHT
-747 DVPAKEIGGCTSE
+747 DVPAKEVGGCTSD
-760 GLSDGM
+760 GLSDGT
-766 LITGADG
+766 LITGVEG
-773 IAVFGGLRAD
+773 RAVFDGLRAG
-783 KNVHYRITENAT
+783 NGVLYRVTEIAT
-795 VNGYVLLT
+795 INGYVLLT
-803 EPVEIGTLPRENE
+803 EPVEFGTLPRKNE

-827 NNSPTYLLPMT
+827 SNSPTYLLPMT
-838 GGAGLWPVLSA
+838 GGTGLWPVLTT

-857 LFLIIISKNK
+857 LFLIAISKNK

>member
-1 MEQPGMLP
+1 MEQHGTLP

-29 RRNTHVPDLVFPR
+29 RRDTHVPDLVFPR
-42 RAAGQSGKHTPH
+42 SAAGWIYEHAPH
-54 YGKEENAPLK
+54 YGKEENTPLK
-64 TRYKILALVLALL
+64 TRYKILALILALL

-91 PEGNEPAEE
+91 PEGD
-100 AESSAEE
+100 ES
-107 VPEEEAAEEPEQTAP
+107 VEEAAPSAEDVQEEEGAEQPEL
-122 TVPLAKAPMLKA
+122 TVPLTKAPMLKA

-198 LRSDVIDIWNSFSYE
+198 LRSDVIDVWNSFSYE

-239 QQTATQMLIWEFIT
+239 QQTATQMLIWEFVT
-253 GARQPSPPYARGND
+253 GARQPSPPYARAND

-291 YMLSYMTLPSFMTAV
+291 YMLSYMTLPSFMSAV
-306 SASAPQEELSYDGTT
+306 STTAPQEELPYDGST
-321 YSITLTDTN
+321 YSLTLTDTN
-330 SVIGNYSF
+330 NVIGNYSF
-338 SASDAV
+338 SASDTA

-357 SASPIS
+357 SASPLS
-363 APVTVVATR
+363 ASVTVVAAR

-399 VGGMTGYLTLKANHK
+399 VGGMTGYLTLKANRK
-414 EFRITVTKEDSLT
+414 EFRIAVTKEDGIT
-427 GMAQGDGTLAGAVY
+427 GTAQGDGTLAGAVY
-441 GLYHSDTLIETCT
+441 GLYHGDTLIETCT

-468 GEGWTIREIAPSP
+468 GDGWTIREIAPSP
-481 GYLLDTTVYPVP
+481 GYLLDTTFYPVP
-493 ATADQL
+493 AAADQL
-499 PTIKNDLTLTVK
+499 PSIKNDLTLTVK
-511 ENPILGQFSI
+511 ETPILGRLSI
-521 SKLAVNSAAG
+521 SKLAVNSTAG

-536 TGATFEVF
+536 TGASFEVF
-544 PKSAGSYD
+544 RKAAGSYD
-552 AAAESERDILTC
+552 AAAETERDILTC
-564 GENGTAQS
+564 GEDGTAQS
-572 KLLPYGVYIV
+572 KLLPYGVYLV
-582 RQLSGWKGYALD
+582 RQLSGWEGYTLD
-594 ATLHEVNISSDG
+594 ATLHEVNITSDG
-606 ETVSIQLRNEIFKG
+606 ETVSLPLRNEIYKG
-620 SLTIRKV
+620 SLTIQKI
-627 DKDTEQA
+627 DKDSGQA
-634 LLGARFRL
+634 LPGARFRL
-642 LDNAGNPFAEGTT
+642 LDSTGNPFAKGTT
-655 DESGVLTFDNLPFG
+655 DENGILVFENIPFD
-669 DYYLEELEAPNGYK
+669 DYYLEELEAPDGYK
-683 IDRTP
+683 ADTTP

-722 NPIPGAAF
+722 APIPGAAF
-730 RLEYSEDGE
+730 LLEYSEDGE
-739 AWTPVFHA
+739 IWTTVFHT
-747 DVPAKEIGGCTSE
+747 DVPAKEIGGCTSD

-773 IAVFGGLRAD
+773 IAIFNGLRAGD
-783 KNVHYRITENAT
+783 GVLYRITEIAT

-803 EPVEIGTLPRENE
+803 EPVELGTLPRESE
-816 ESPIYDVSVTV
+816 ESTIYNVSVTIS
-827 NNSPTYLLPMT
+827 NSPTYLLPMT
-838 GGAGLWPVLSA
+838 GGTGLWPVLSA

-857 LFLIIISKNK
+857 LFLIAISKNK

>member
-1 MEQPGMLP
+1 MEQRGMLP

-15 RGCRGQIRAYIKRG
+15 RGCRGQIRAYIESE
-29 RRNTHVPDLVFPR
+29 RRNANVPDLVFPR
-42 RAAGQSGKHTPH
+42 SAAGRIYEHAPH
-54 YGKEENAPLK
+54 YGKEENTPLK

-91 PEGNEPAEE
+91 PEGD
-100 AESSAEE
+100 ES
-107 VPEEEAAEEPEQTAP
+107 VEEAAPSAEDVQEEEGAEQPEL
-122 TVPLAKAPMLKA
+122 TVPLTKAPMLKA

-198 LRSDVIDIWNSFSYE
+198 LRSDVIDVWNSFSYE

-230 SNLPGTPSC
+230 TNLPGTPSC
-239 QQTATQMLIWEFIT
+239 QQTATQMLIWEFVT
-253 GARQPSPPYARGND
+253 GARQPSPPYTRGND

-306 SASAPQEELSYDGTT
+306 STTAPQEELPYDGST
-321 YSITLTDTN
+321 YSLTLTDTN
-330 SVIGNYSF
+330 NVIGNYSF
-338 SASDAV
+338 SASDTA

-357 SASPIS
+357 SVSPLS
-363 APVTVVATR
+363 APVTVVAIR

-399 VGGMTGYLTLKANHK
+399 VGGMTGYLTLKANRK
-414 EFRITVTKEDSLT
+414 EFRITVTKEDGIT
-427 GMAQGDGTLAGAVY
+427 GTAQGDGTLTGAVY
-441 GLYHSDTLIETCT
+441 GLYHGDTLIETCT

-481 GYLLDTTVYPVP
+481 GYLLDMTVYPLP

-499 PTIKNDLTLTVK
+499 STIKNDLTLTVK
-511 ENPILGQFSI
+511 ENPILGRFSI

-536 TGATFEVF
+536 TGAAFEVF
-544 PKSAGSYD
+544 PKSAGSYE

-582 RQLSGWKGYALD
+582 RQLSGWEGYLLD
-594 ATLHEVNISSDG
+594 TTLHEVNITSDG
-606 ETVSIQLRNEIFKG
+606 ETVSLSIRNEIYKG
-620 SLTIRKV
+620 SLTIQKV
-627 DKDTEQA
+627 DKDSGQA
-634 LLGARFRL
+634 LPDARFRL
-642 LDNAGNPFAEGTT
+642 LDSTGNPFAEGMT
-655 DESGVLTFDNLPFG
+655 DANGILLFENIPFG
-669 DYYLEELEAPNGYK
+669 DYYLEELEAPDGYK
-683 IDRTP
+683 ADTTP

-739 AWTPVFHA
+739 TWMPVFHA

-760 GLSDGM
+760 SLSDGM
-766 LITGADG
+766 LITGSKG
-773 IAVFGGLRAD
+773 IAVFDGLRAD

-803 EPVEIGTLPRENE
+803 EPVELGTLPRENE
-816 ESPIYDVSVTV
+816 DNPIYDVSVTV

-857 LFLIIISKNK
+857 LFLIAISKNK